1 MIKHE
6 LLAPA
11 GNMDCLKQAVF
22 SGADAVY
29 VGCKKFGARKFA
41 NNFSDDEIVE
51 AIKFCHLY
59 GVKIYATMNTL
70 VKNDEVPSFLEQVEF
85 LHKNG
90 IDAILIQDFGM
101 LCLVLEKYPNLEV
114 HASTQANTSSKE
126 TAELFYKLGVK
137 RVVFSRE
144 MSLEEID
151 SIDVPIE
158 KEVFVH
164 GALCICYSG
173 CCLMSSQIGHRSGNL
188 GECAGSCRLPYSL
201 RYQGNTLISNKYLLS
216 TKELNTANNFKKLL
230 NSSILC
236 FKIEGRMKSPEYVG
250 FITRFYRNLIDNYDQ
265 INIEESNNQL
275 KTIFNRGF
283 TAGHL
288 FDCKN
293 IMNTKSPNHIGLEI
307 GKTLEVTN
315 DKIKIKLTKPINQQD
330 GIRFLNSNKGLI
342 VNYLY
347 DKNNKLVNTASNICY
362 VDNKIGLTENDIVC
376 KTLDYNLNNSLKE
389 LPKKKIQVSITVD
402 AHIGKELSIQVI
414 DDQENKVSLKGN
426 VVEKA
431 KTEPI
436 SIERVQQQVSKLGNT
451 PYVCQKIYLNCDE
464 NIFISIKELNDIRRT
479 AIEKLTTVRQSCQV
493 NFKSSPITFKKLETN
508 QSNPSIVAVVKTE
521 EQLLECLA
529 NNVETIYTEV
539 SDLYNKY
546 KKYSNVHYKS
556 KRCQISQVNNVYNNS
571 IVSDYF
577 DFSKYENLAGDYGLN
592 VYNIYTAYYLFSM
605 GLKSITISVE
615 LSQEEVESFIR
626 LYETTFKEKA
636 NFQMLCYGT
645 VENMIIKGNI
655 LNITKDDYNYSLS
668 DIKNRVFPVF
678 YDGCLTHVMNFE
690 QRKESLSQFL
700 KENIQ
705 IRLDF
710 HLETKNEVY
719 SIIKKYQHKNTI

>member
-11 GNMDCLKQAVF
+11 GNMECLKQAIF

-41 NNFSDDEIVE
+41 SNFTNDEIIE
-51 AIKFCHLY
+51 AIKLCHLY

-70 VKNDEVPSFLEQVEF
+70 VKNDEVDSFLNQVEF

-144 MSLEEID
+144 MSLEEIN

-188 GECAGSCRLPYSL
+188 GECAGSCRLPY
-201 RYQGNTLISNKYLLS
+201 TLKHNGKILANNKYLLS
-216 TKELNTANNFKKLL
+216 TKELNTSTNFKELL
-230 NSSILC
+230 ESNISC

-250 FITRFYRNLIDNYDQ
+250 FITRFYRNLIDNYEQ
-265 INIEESNNQL
+265 TNIKKANSEL

-283 TAGHL
+283 TTGHL
-288 FDCKN
+288 FNCTEEEL
-293 IMNTKSPNHIGLEI
+293 MNTKSPNHIGLQI
-307 GKTLEVTN
+307 GKVIEVTK
-315 DKIKIKLTKPINQQD
+315 DKIKIKLDKPLNQQD

-347 DKNNKLVNTASNICY
+347 NKNKKLVNTATDICY
-362 VDNKIGLTENDIVC
+362 IDNKIGLTENDIVC
-376 KTLDYNLNNSLKE
+376 KTIDYNLNKSLKE
-389 LPKKKIQVSITVD
+389 LPSRKIPVTITVE
-402 AHIGKELSIQVI
+402 AHINKNLSIELI
-414 DDQENKVSLKGN
+414 DDQNNKISLQGN
-426 VVEKA
+426 IVEKA
-431 KTEPI
+431 RTEAI
-436 SIERVQQQVSKLGNT
+436 TQERIKQQASKLGNT
-451 PYVCQKIYLNCDE
+451 PFECKNVHLKCDE
-464 NIFISIKELNDIRRT
+464 EIFISIKELNDIRRS
-479 AIEKLTTVRQSCQV
+479 AVEKLIKKRQNCKVKFESKNV
-493 NFKSSPITFKKLETN
+493 EFKKLQTEKM
-508 QSNPSIVAVVKTE
+508 SPGIVAIVKTE
-521 EQLLECLA
+521 EQLLTCLS
-529 NNVETIYTEV
+529 NNIERIYTEV
-539 SDLYNKY
+539 KPLYEKY
-546 KKYSNVHYKS
+546 KCKQTVFYKS
-556 KRCQISQVNNVYNNS
+556 KRCQLELKDNVYNS
-571 IVSDYF
+571 SLVSDYF
-577 DFSKYENLAGDYGLN
+577 DFSKYEELSGDYGLN
-592 VYNIYTAYYLFSM
+592 VYNIYTAYYLHKL
-605 GLKSITISVE
+605 GIQAVTLSVE
-615 LSQEEVESFIR
+615 LSQLEIEQFIR
-626 LYETTFKEKA
+626 LYESTFKEKST
-636 NFQMLCYGT
+636 FQMLCYGT

-655 LNITKDDYNYSLS
+655 LNINKDDFDYRLT
-668 DIKNRVFPVF
+668 DIKSRVFPIF
-678 YDGCLTHVMNFE
+678 YDGVLTHVMNFE
-690 QRKESLSQFL
+690 QRREKLSPYL

-710 HLETKNEVY
+710 HQETKDEVY
-719 SIIKKYQHKNTI
+719 SIIKKYQ

>member
-11 GNMDCLKQAVF
+11 GNMECLKQAIF

-41 NNFSDDEIVE
+41 SNFTNDEIIE
-51 AIKFCHLY
+51 AIKLCHLY

-70 VKNDEVPSFLEQVEF
+70 VKNDEVDSFLNQVEF

-144 MSLEEID
+144 MSLEEIN

-188 GECAGSCRLPYSL
+188 GECAGSCRLPY
-201 RYQGNTLISNKYLLS
+201 TLKHNGKILANNKYLLS
-216 TKELNTANNFKKLL
+216 TKELNTSTNFKELL
-230 NSSILC
+230 ESNISC

-250 FITRFYRNLIDNYDQ
+250 FITRFYRNLIDNYEQ
-265 INIEESNNQL
+265 TNIKKANSEL

-283 TAGHL
+283 TTGHL
-288 FDCKN
+288 FNCTEEEL
-293 IMNTKSPNHIGLEI
+293 MNTKSPNHIGLQI
-307 GKTLEVTN
+307 GKVIEVTK
-315 DKIKIKLTKPINQQD
+315 DKIKMQLDKPLNQQD

-347 DKNNKLVNTASNICY
+347 NKNKKLVNTATDICY
-362 VDNKIGLTENDIVC
+362 IDNQIGLTENDIVC
-376 KTLDYNLNNSLKE
+376 KTIDYNLNKSLKE
-389 LPKKKIQVSITVD
+389 LPSRKIPVTITVE
-402 AHIGKELSIQVI
+402 AHINKNLSIELI
-414 DDQENKVSLKGN
+414 DDQNNKISLQGN
-426 VVEKA
+426 IVEKA
-431 KTEPI
+431 RTEAI
-436 SIERVQQQVSKLGNT
+436 TQERIKQQASKLGNT
-451 PYVCQKIYLNCDE
+451 PFECKNVHLKCDE
-464 NIFISIKELNDIRRT
+464 EIFISIKELNDIRRS
-479 AIEKLTTVRQSCQV
+479 AVEKLIKKRQNCKVKFESKNV
-493 NFKSSPITFKKLETN
+493 EFKKLQTEKM
-508 QSNPSIVAVVKTE
+508 SPGIVAIVKTE
-521 EQLLECLA
+521 EQLLTCLS
-529 NNVETIYTEV
+529 NNIERIYTEV
-539 SDLYNKY
+539 KPLYEKY
-546 KKYSNVHYKS
+546 KCKQTVFYKS
-556 KRCQISQVNNVYNNS
+556 KRCQLELKDNVYNS
-571 IVSDYF
+571 SLVSDYF
-577 DFSKYENLAGDYGLN
+577 DFSKYEELSGDYGLN
-592 VYNIYTAYYLFSM
+592 VYNIYTAYYLHKL
-605 GLKSITISVE
+605 GIQAVTLSVE
-615 LSQEEVESFIR
+615 LSQLEIEQFIR
-626 LYETTFKEKA
+626 LYESTFKEKST
-636 NFQMLCYGT
+636 FQMLCYGT

-655 LNITKDDYNYSLS
+655 LNINKDDYDYCLT
-668 DIKNRVFPVF
+668 DIKSRVFPVF
-678 YDGCLTHVMNFE
+678 YDGVLTHVMNFE
-690 QRKESLSQFL
+690 QRREKLSSYL

-710 HLETKNEVY
+710 HQETKDEVY
-719 SIIKKYQHKNTI
+719 SIIKKYQ

>member
-11 GNMDCLKQAVF
+11 GNMECLKQAIF

-41 NNFSDDEIVE
+41 SNFTNDEIIE
-51 AIKFCHLY
+51 AIKLCHLY

-70 VKNDEVPSFLEQVEF
+70 VKNDEVDSFLNQVEF

-144 MSLEEID
+144 MSLEEIN

-188 GECAGSCRLPYSL
+188 GECAGSCRLPY
-201 RYQGNTLISNKYLLS
+201 TLKHNGKILANNKYLLS
-216 TKELNTANNFKKLL
+216 TKELNTSTNFKELL
-230 NSSILC
+230 ESNISC

-250 FITRFYRNLIDNYDQ
+250 FITRFYRNLIDNYEQ
-265 INIEESNNQL
+265 TNIKKANSEL

-283 TAGHL
+283 TTGHL
-288 FDCKN
+288 FNCTEEEL
-293 IMNTKSPNHIGLEI
+293 MNTKSPNHIGLQI
-307 GKTLEVTN
+307 GKVIEVTK
-315 DKIKIKLTKPINQQD
+315 DKIKIKLDKPLNQQD

-347 DKNNKLVNTASNICY
+347 NKNKKLVNTATDICY
-362 VDNKIGLTENDIVC
+362 IDNKIGLTENDIVC
-376 KTLDYNLNNSLKE
+376 KTIDYNLNKSLKE
-389 LPKKKIQVSITVD
+389 LPSRKIPVTITVE
-402 AHIGKELSIQVI
+402 AHINKNLSIELI
-414 DDQENKVSLKGN
+414 DDQNNKISLQGN
-426 VVEKA
+426 IVEKA
-431 KTEPI
+431 RTEAI
-436 SIERVQQQVSKLGNT
+436 TQERIKQQASKLGNT
-451 PYVCQKIYLNCDE
+451 PFECKNVHLKCDE
-464 NIFISIKELNDIRRT
+464 EIFISIKELNDIRRS
-479 AIEKLTTVRQSCQV
+479 AVEKLIKKRQNCKVKFESKNV
-493 NFKSSPITFKKLETN
+493 EFKKLQTEKM
-508 QSNPSIVAVVKTE
+508 SPGIVAIVKTE
-521 EQLLECLA
+521 EQLLTCLS
-529 NNVETIYTEV
+529 NNIERIYTEV
-539 SDLYNKY
+539 KPLYEKY
-546 KKYSNVHYKS
+546 KCKQTVFYKS
-556 KRCQISQVNNVYNNS
+556 KRCQLELKDNVYNS
-571 IVSDYF
+571 SLVSDYF
-577 DFSKYENLAGDYGLN
+577 DFSKYEELSGDYGLN
-592 VYNIYTAYYLFSM
+592 VYNIYTAYYLHKL
-605 GLKSITISVE
+605 GIQAVTLSVE
-615 LSQEEVESFIR
+615 LSQLEIEQFIR
-626 LYETTFKEKA
+626 LYESTFKEKST
-636 NFQMLCYGT
+636 FQMLCYGT

-655 LNITKDDYNYSLS
+655 LNINKDDFDYRLT
-668 DIKNRVFPVF
+668 DIKSRVFPIF
-678 YDGCLTHVMNFE
+678 YDGVLTHVMNFE
-690 QRKESLSQFL
+690 QRKEKLSPYL

-710 HLETKNEVY
+710 HQETKDEVY
-719 SIIKKYQHKNTI
+719 SIIKKYQ

>member
-11 GNMDCLKQAVF
+11 GNMECLKQAIF

-41 NNFSDDEIVE
+41 SNFTNDEIIE
-51 AIKFCHLY
+51 AIKLCHLY

-70 VKNDEVPSFLEQVEF
+70 VKNDEVNLFLDQVEF

-144 MSLEEID
+144 MSLEEIN

-188 GECAGSCRLPYSL
+188 GECAGSCRLPY
-201 RYQGNTLISNKYLLS
+201 TLKHNGKILANNKYLLS
-216 TKELNTANNFKKLL
+216 TKELNTSTNFKELL
-230 NSSILC
+230 ESNILC

-250 FITRFYRNLIDNYDQ
+250 FITRFYRNLIDNYEQ
-265 INIEESNNQL
+265 ANIKEANNEL

-283 TAGHL
+283 TTGHL
-288 FDCKN
+288 FNCTEEEL
-293 IMNTKSPNHIGLEI
+293 MNTKSPNHIGLQI
-307 GKTLEVTN
+307 GKVIEVTK
-315 DKIKIKLTKPINQQD
+315 DKIKIKLDKPLNQQD

-347 DKNNKLVNTASNICY
+347 NKNKKLVNTASDICY
-362 VDNKIGLTENDIVC
+362 IDNKIGLTENDIVC
-376 KTLDYNLNNSLKE
+376 KTIDYNLNKSLKE
-389 LPKKKIQVSITVD
+389 LPSRKIPVTITVE
-402 AHIGKELSIQVI
+402 AHIGKNLSIELI
-414 DDQENKVSLKGN
+414 DDQNNKISLQGN
-426 VVEKA
+426 IVEKA
-431 KTEPI
+431 RTEAI
-436 SIERVQQQVSKLGNT
+436 TQERIKQQVSKLGNT
-451 PYVCQKIYLNCDE
+451 PFECQNVHLKCDE
-464 NIFISIKELNDIRRT
+464 EIFISIKELNDIRRN
-479 AIEKLTTVRQSCQV
+479 AVEELIQKRQNSKV
-493 NFKSSPITFKKLETN
+493 KFESKNVEFKNVQTKKMSPG
-508 QSNPSIVAVVKTE
+508 IVAIVKTE
-521 EQLLECLA
+521 EQLLTCLS
-529 NNVETIYTEV
+529 NNIERIYTEV
-539 SDLYNKY
+539 KPLYEKY
-546 KKYSNVHYKS
+546 KCKQNVFYKS
-556 KRCQISQVNNVYNNS
+556 KRCQLELKDNVYNS
-571 IVSDYF
+571 SLVSDYF
-577 DFSKYENLAGDYGLN
+577 DFSKYENLFGDYGLN
-592 VYNIYTAYYLFSM
+592 VYNIYTAYYLYKL
-605 GLKSITISVE
+605 GLQAVTLSVE
-615 LSQEEVESFIR
+615 LSQLEIEQFIR
-626 LYETTFKEKA
+626 LYESTFKEKST
-636 NFQMLCYGT
+636 FQMLCYGP

-655 LNITKDDYNYSLS
+655 LNINKDDYDYCLT
-668 DIKNRVFPVF
+668 DIKSRVFPVF
-678 YDGCLTHVMNFE
+678 YDGVLTHVMNFE
-690 QRKESLSQFL
+690 QRKEKLSAYL

-710 HLETKNEVY
+710 HQETKDEVY
-719 SIIKKYQHKNTI
+719 SIIKKYQ

>member
-11 GNMDCLKQAVF
+11 GNMECLKQAIF

-41 NNFSDDEIVE
+41 SNFTNDEIIE
-51 AIKFCHLY
+51 AIKLCHLY

-70 VKNDEVPSFLEQVEF
+70 VKNDEVDSFLNQAEF

-144 MSLEEID
+144 MSLEEIN

-188 GECAGSCRLPYSL
+188 GECAGSCRLPY
-201 RYQGNTLISNKYLLS
+201 TLKHNGKILANNKYLLS
-216 TKELNTANNFKKLL
+216 TKELNTSTNFKELL
-230 NSSILC
+230 ESNISC

-250 FITRFYRNLIDNYDQ
+250 FITRFYRNLIDNYEQ
-265 INIEESNNQL
+265 TNIKKANSEL

-283 TAGHL
+283 TTGHL
-288 FDCKN
+288 FNCTEEEL
-293 IMNTKSPNHIGLEI
+293 MNTKSPNHIGLQI
-307 GKTLEVTN
+307 GKVIEVTK
-315 DKIKIKLTKPINQQD
+315 DKIKMQLDKPLNQQD

-347 DKNNKLVNTASNICY
+347 NKNKKLVNTATDICY
-362 VDNKIGLTENDIVC
+362 IDNKIGLTENDIVC
-376 KTLDYNLNNSLKE
+376 KTIDYNLNKSLKE
-389 LPKKKIQVSITVD
+389 LPSRKIPVTITVE
-402 AHIGKELSIQVI
+402 AHINKNLSIELI
-414 DDQENKVSLKGN
+414 DDQNNKISLQGN
-426 VVEKA
+426 IVEKA
-431 KTEPI
+431 RTEAI
-436 SIERVQQQVSKLGNT
+436 TQERIKQQASKLGNT
-451 PYVCQKIYLNCDE
+451 PFECKNVHLKCDE
-464 NIFISIKELNDIRRT
+464 EIFISIKELNDIRRS
-479 AIEKLTTVRQSCQV
+479 AVEKLIKKRQNCKVKFESKNV
-493 NFKSSPITFKKLETN
+493 EFKKLQTEKM
-508 QSNPSIVAVVKTE
+508 SPGIVAIVKTE
-521 EQLLECLA
+521 EQLLTCLS
-529 NNVETIYTEV
+529 NNIERIYTEV
-539 SDLYNKY
+539 KPLYEKY
-546 KKYSNVHYKS
+546 KCKQTVFYKS
-556 KRCQISQVNNVYNNS
+556 KRCQLELKDNVYNS
-571 IVSDYF
+571 SLVSDYF
-577 DFSKYENLAGDYGLN
+577 DFSKYEELSGDYGLN
-592 VYNIYTAYYLFSM
+592 VYNIYTAYYLHKL
-605 GLKSITISVE
+605 GIQAVTLSVE
-615 LSQEEVESFIR
+615 LSQLEIEQFIR
-626 LYETTFKEKA
+626 LYESTFKEKST
-636 NFQMLCYGT
+636 FQMLCYGT

-655 LNITKDDYNYSLS
+655 LNINKDDFDYRLT
-668 DIKNRVFPVF
+668 DIKSRVFPVF
-678 YDGCLTHVMNFE
+678 YDGVLTHVMNFE
-690 QRKESLSQFL
+690 QRREKLSSYL

-710 HLETKNEVY
+710 HQETKDEVY
-719 SIIKKYQHKNTI
+719 SIIKKYQ

>member
-11 GNMDCLKQAVF
+11 GNMECLKQAIF

-41 NNFSDDEIVE
+41 SNFTNDEIIE
-51 AIKFCHLY
+51 AIKLCHLY

-70 VKNDEVPSFLEQVEF
+70 VKNDEVDSFLNQVEF

-144 MSLEEID
+144 MSLEEIN

-188 GECAGSCRLPYSL
+188 GECAGSCRLPY
-201 RYQGNTLISNKYLLS
+201 TLKHNGKILANNKYLLS
-216 TKELNTANNFKKLL
+216 TKELNTSTNFKELL
-230 NSSILC
+230 ESNILC

-250 FITRFYRNLIDNYDQ
+250 FITRFYRNLIDNYEQ
-265 INIEESNNQL
+265 TNIKEANSEL

-283 TAGHL
+283 TTGHL
-288 FDCKN
+288 FNCTEEEL
-293 IMNTKSPNHIGLEI
+293 MNTKSPNHIGLQI
-307 GKTLEVTN
+307 GKVIEVTK
-315 DKIKIKLTKPINQQD
+315 DKIKIKLDKPLNQQD
-330 GIRFLNSNKGLI
+330 GIRFLNSDKGLI

-347 DKNNKLVNTASNICY
+347 NKNKKLVNTATDICY
-362 VDNKIGLTENDIVC
+362 IDNKIGLTENDIVC
-376 KTLDYNLNNSLKE
+376 KTIDYNLNKSLKE
-389 LPKKKIQVSITVD
+389 LPSRKIPVTITVE
-402 AHIGKELSIQVI
+402 AHINKNLSIELI
-414 DDQENKVSLKGN
+414 DDQNNKISLQGN
-426 VVEKA
+426 IVEKA
-431 KTEPI
+431 RTEAI
-436 SIERVQQQVSKLGNT
+436 TQERIKQQASKLGNT
-451 PYVCQKIYLNCDE
+451 PFECQNVHLKCDE
-464 NIFISIKELNDIRRT
+464 EIFISIKELNDIRRS
-479 AIEKLTTVRQSCQV
+479 AVEKLIKKRQNCKVKFESKNV
-493 NFKSSPITFKKLETN
+493 EFKKLQTEKM
-508 QSNPSIVAVVKTE
+508 SPGIVAIVKTE
-521 EQLLECLA
+521 EQLLTCLS
-529 NNVETIYTEV
+529 NNIERIYTEV
-539 SDLYNKY
+539 KPLYEKY
-546 KKYSNVHYKS
+546 KCKQTVFYKS
-556 KRCQISQVNNVYNNS
+556 KRCQLELKDNVYNS
-571 IVSDYF
+571 SLVSDYF
-577 DFSKYENLAGDYGLN
+577 DFSKYEELSGDYGLN
-592 VYNIYTAYYLFSM
+592 VYNIYTAYYLHKL
-605 GLKSITISVE
+605 GIQAVTLSVE
-615 LSQEEVESFIR
+615 LSQLEIEQFIR
-626 LYETTFKEKA
+626 LYESTFKEKST
-636 NFQMLCYGT
+636 FQMLCYGT

-655 LNITKDDYNYSLS
+655 LNINKDDFDYRLT
-668 DIKNRVFPVF
+668 DIKSRVFPIF
-678 YDGCLTHVMNFE
+678 YDGVLTHVMNFE
-690 QRKESLSQFL
+690 QRREKLSSYL

-710 HLETKNEVY
+710 HQETKDEVY
-719 SIIKKYQHKNTI
+719 SIIKKYQ

>member
-11 GNMDCLKQAVF
+11 GNMECLKQAIF

-41 NNFSDDEIVE
+41 SNFTNDEIIE
-51 AIKFCHLY
+51 AIKLCHLY

-70 VKNDEVPSFLEQVEF
+70 VKNDEVDSFLNQVEF

-144 MSLEEID
+144 MSLEEIN

-188 GECAGSCRLPYSL
+188 GECAGSCRLPY
-201 RYQGNTLISNKYLLS
+201 TLKHNGKILANNKYLLS
-216 TKELNTANNFKKLL
+216 TKELNTSTNFKELL
-230 NSSILC
+230 ESNISC

-250 FITRFYRNLIDNYDQ
+250 FITRFYRNLIDNYEQ
-265 INIEESNNQL
+265 TNIKKANSEL

-283 TAGHL
+283 TTGHL
-288 FDCKN
+288 FNCTEEEL
-293 IMNTKSPNHIGLEI
+293 MNTKSPNHIGLQI
-307 GKTLEVTN
+307 GKVIEVTK
-315 DKIKIKLTKPINQQD
+315 DKIKMQLDKPLNQQD

-347 DKNNKLVNTASNICY
+347 NKNKKLVNTATDICY
-362 VDNKIGLTENDIVC
+362 IDNKIGLTENDIVC
-376 KTLDYNLNNSLKE
+376 KTIDYNLNKSLKE
-389 LPKKKIQVSITVD
+389 LPSRKIPVTITVE
-402 AHIGKELSIQVI
+402 AHINKNLSIELI
-414 DDQENKVSLKGN
+414 DDQNNKISLQGN
-426 VVEKA
+426 IVEKA
-431 KTEPI
+431 RTEAI
-436 SIERVQQQVSKLGNT
+436 TQERIKQQASKLGNT
-451 PYVCQKIYLNCDE
+451 PFECQNVHLKCDE
-464 NIFISIKELNDIRRT
+464 EIFISIKELNDIRRS
-479 AIEKLTTVRQSCQV
+479 AVEKLIKKRQNCKVKFESKNV
-493 NFKSSPITFKKLETN
+493 EFKKLQTEKM
-508 QSNPSIVAVVKTE
+508 SPGIVAIVKTE
-521 EQLLECLA
+521 EQLLTCLS
-529 NNVETIYTEV
+529 NNIERIYTEV
-539 SDLYNKY
+539 KPLYEKY
-546 KKYSNVHYKS
+546 KCKQTVFYKS
-556 KRCQISQVNNVYNNS
+556 KRCQLELKDNVYNS
-571 IVSDYF
+571 SLVSDYF
-577 DFSKYENLAGDYGLN
+577 DFSKYEELSGDYGLN
-592 VYNIYTAYYLFSM
+592 VYNIYTAYYLHKL
-605 GLKSITISVE
+605 GIQAVTLSVE
-615 LSQEEVESFIR
+615 LSQLEIEQFIR
-626 LYETTFKEKA
+626 LYESTFKEKST
-636 NFQMLCYGT
+636 FQMLCYGT

-655 LNITKDDYNYSLS
+655 LNINKDDYDYCLT
-668 DIKNRVFPVF
+668 DIKSRVFPVF
-678 YDGCLTHVMNFE
+678 YDGVLTHVMNFE
-690 QRKESLSQFL
+690 QRREKLSSYL

-710 HLETKNEVY
+710 HQETKDEVY
-719 SIIKKYQHKNTI
+719 SIIKKYQ

>member
-11 GNMDCLKQAVF
+11 GNMECLKQAVF

-41 NNFSDDEIVE
+41 SNFTNDEIIE
-51 AIKFCHLY
+51 AIRLCHLY

-70 VKNDEVPSFLEQVEF
+70 VKNDEVDSFLNQVEF

-144 MSLEEID
+144 MSLEEIT

-188 GECAGSCRLPYSL
+188 GECAGSCRLPY
-201 RYQGNTLISNKYLLS
+201 TLKHNGKILANNKYLLS
-216 TKELNTANNFKKLL
+216 TKELNTSINFKKLL
-230 NSSILC
+230 ESNILC

-250 FITRFYRNLIDNYDQ
+250 FITRFYRNLIDNYEQ
-265 INIEESNNQL
+265 TNIKKANSQL

-283 TAGHL
+283 TTGHL
-288 FDCKN
+288 FNCAEEEL
-293 IMNTKSPNHIGLEI
+293 MNTKSPNHIGLQI
-307 GKTLEVTN
+307 GKAIEVTK
-315 DKIKIKLTKPINQQD
+315 DKIKIKLDKPLNQQD

-347 DKNNKLVNTASNICY
+347 NKNKKLVNTASDVCY
-362 VDNKIGLTENDIVC
+362 IDNKIGLTENDIVC
-376 KTLDYNLNNSLKE
+376 KTIDYNLNKTLKE
-389 LPKKKIQVSITVD
+389 LPSRKIPVTITVE
-402 AHIGKELSIQVI
+402 AHINKNLSIELI
-414 DDQENKVSLKGN
+414 DDQNNKISLQGN
-426 VVEKA
+426 IVEKA
-431 KTEPI
+431 RTEAI
-436 SIERVQQQVSKLGNT
+436 TQERIKQQASKLGNT
-451 PYVCQKIYLNCDE
+451 PFECRKVYLKCDGE
-464 NIFISIKELNDIRRT
+464 IFISIKELNDIRRS
-479 AIEKLTTVRQSCQV
+479 AVEELIQKRQNCKAKFVSKNV
-493 NFKSSPITFKKLETN
+493 EFKKLQTKKM
-508 QSNPSIVAVVKTE
+508 SPGTIAIVKTE
-521 EQLLECLA
+521 EQLLTCLS
-529 NNVETIYTEV
+529 NNIERIYTEEK
-539 SDLYNKY
+539 SLYEKY
-546 KKYSNVHYKS
+546 KCKQNIFYKS
-556 KRCQISQVNNVYNNS
+556 KRCQLELKDNVYNS
-571 IVSDYF
+571 SLVSDYF
-577 DFSKYENLAGDYGLN
+577 DFSKYEDLFGDYGLN
-592 VYNIYTAYYLFSM
+592 VYNIYTAYYLYKL
-605 GLKSITISVE
+605 GLQAVTISVE
-615 LSQEEVESFIR
+615 LSQLEIEQFIR
-626 LYETTFKEKA
+626 LYESTFKEKST
-636 NFQMLCYGT
+636 FQMLCYGT

-655 LNITKDDYNYSLS
+655 LNINKGDYDYCLT
-668 DIKNRVFPVF
+668 DIKSRVFPVF
-678 YDGCLTHVMNFE
+678 YDGTLTHVMNFE
-690 QRKESLSQFL
+690 QRKEKISSYL

-710 HLETKNEVY
+710 HQETEDEVY
-719 SIIKKYQHKNTI
+719 SIIKKYQ

>member
-11 GNMDCLKQAVF
+11 GNMECLKQAIF

-41 NNFSDDEIVE
+41 SNFTNDEIIE
-51 AIKFCHLY
+51 AIKLCHLY

-70 VKNDEVPSFLEQVEF
+70 VKNDEVDSFLNQVEF

-144 MSLEEID
+144 MSLEEIN

-188 GECAGSCRLPYSL
+188 GECAGSCRLPY
-201 RYQGNTLISNKYLLS
+201 TLKHNGKILANNKYLLS
-216 TKELNTANNFKKLL
+216 TKELNTSTNFKELL
-230 NSSILC
+230 ESNISC

-250 FITRFYRNLIDNYDQ
+250 FITRFYRNLIDNYEQ
-265 INIEESNNQL
+265 TNIKKANSEL

-283 TAGHL
+283 TTGHL
-288 FDCKN
+288 FNCTEEEL
-293 IMNTKSPNHIGLEI
+293 MNTKSPNHIGLQI
-307 GKTLEVTN
+307 GKVIEVTK
-315 DKIKIKLTKPINQQD
+315 DKIKIKLDKPLNQQD

-347 DKNNKLVNTASNICY
+347 NKNKKLVNTATDICY
-362 VDNKIGLTENDIVC
+362 IDNKIGLTENDIVC
-376 KTLDYNLNNSLKE
+376 KTIDYNLNKSLKE
-389 LPKKKIQVSITVD
+389 LPSRKIPVTITVE
-402 AHIGKELSIQVI
+402 AHINKNLSIELI
-414 DDQENKVSLKGN
+414 DDQNNKISLQGN
-426 VVEKA
+426 IVEKA
-431 KTEPI
+431 RTEAI
-436 SIERVQQQVSKLGNT
+436 TQERIKQQASKLGNT
-451 PYVCQKIYLNCDE
+451 PFECKNVHLKCDE
-464 NIFISIKELNDIRRT
+464 EIFISIKELNDIRRS
-479 AIEKLTTVRQSCQV
+479 AVEKLIKKRQNCKVKFESKNV
-493 NFKSSPITFKKLETN
+493 EFKKLQTEKM
-508 QSNPSIVAVVKTE
+508 SPGIVAIVKTE
-521 EQLLECLA
+521 EQLLTCLS
-529 NNVETIYTEV
+529 NNIERIYTEV
-539 SDLYNKY
+539 KPLYEKY
-546 KKYSNVHYKS
+546 KCKQTVFYKS
-556 KRCQISQVNNVYNNS
+556 KRCQLELKDNVYNS
-571 IVSDYF
+571 SLVSDYF
-577 DFSKYENLAGDYGLN
+577 DFSKYEELSGDYGLN
-592 VYNIYTAYYLFSM
+592 VYNIYTAYYLHKL
-605 GLKSITISVE
+605 GIQAVTLSVE
-615 LSQEEVESFIR
+615 LSQLEIEQFIR
-626 LYETTFKEKA
+626 LYESTFKEKST
-636 NFQMLCYGT
+636 FQMLCYGT

-655 LNITKDDYNYSLS
+655 LNINKDDLDYRLT
-668 DIKNRVFPVF
+668 DIKSRVFPIF
-678 YDGCLTHVMNFE
+678 YDGVLTHVMNFE
-690 QRKESLSQFL
+690 QRREKLSSYL

-710 HLETKNEVY
+710 HQETKDEVY
-719 SIIKKYQHKNTI
+719 SIIKKYQ

>member
-11 GNMDCLKQAVF
+11 GNMECLKQAIF

-41 NNFSDDEIVE
+41 SNFTNDEIIE
-51 AIKFCHLY
+51 AIRLCHLY

-70 VKNDEVPSFLEQVEF
+70 VKNDEVDSFLNQVEF

-144 MSLEEID
+144 MSLEEIT

-188 GECAGSCRLPYSL
+188 GECAGSCRLPY
-201 RYQGNTLISNKYLLS
+201 TLKHKGKILANNKYLLS
-216 TKELNTANNFKKLL
+216 TKELNTSTNFKELL
-230 NSSILC
+230 ESNILC

-250 FITRFYRNLIDNYDQ
+250 FITRFYRNLIDNYEQ
-265 INIEESNNQL
+265 TNIKKANSQL

-283 TAGHL
+283 TTGHL
-288 FDCKN
+288 FNCTEEEL
-293 IMNTKSPNHIGLEI
+293 MNTKSPNHIGLQI
-307 GKTLEVTN
+307 GKAIEVTK
-315 DKIKIKLTKPINQQD
+315 DKIKIKLDKPLNQQD

-347 DKNNKLVNTASNICY
+347 NKNKKLVNTASDVCY
-362 VDNKIGLTENDIVC
+362 IDNKIGITENDIVC
-376 KTLDYNLNNSLKE
+376 KTIDYNLNKTLKE
-389 LPKKKIQVSITVD
+389 LPSRKIPVTITVE
-402 AHIGKELSIQVI
+402 AHIGKNLSMELI
-414 DDQENKVSLKGN
+414 DDQNNKISLQGN
-426 VVEKA
+426 IVEKA
-431 KTEPI
+431 RTEAI
-436 SIERVQQQVSKLGNT
+436 TQERIEQQVSKLGNT
-451 PYVCQKIYLNCDE
+451 PFECRKVYLKCDKE
-464 NIFISIKELNDIRRT
+464 IFISIKELNDIRRS
-479 AIEKLTTVRQSCQV
+479 AVEKLIQKRQNCKVKFESKNV
-493 NFKSSPITFKKLETN
+493 EFKKLQTKKM
-508 QSNPSIVAVVKTE
+508 SPGTIAIVKTE
-521 EQLLECLA
+521 EQLLTCLS
-529 NNVETIYTEV
+529 NSIERIYTEEKP
-539 SDLYNKY
+539 LYEKY
-546 KKYSNVHYKS
+546 KCKQNIFYKS
-556 KRCQISQVNNVYNNS
+556 KRCQLELKDNVYNS
-571 IVSDYF
+571 SLVSDYF
-577 DFSKYENLAGDYGLN
+577 DFSKYEDLFGDYGLN
-592 VYNIYTAYYLFSM
+592 VYNIYTAYYLYKL
-605 GLKSITISVE
+605 GLQAVTISVE
-615 LSQEEVESFIR
+615 LSQLEIEQFIR
-626 LYETTFKEKA
+626 LYESTFKEKST
-636 NFQMLCYGT
+636 FQMLCYGT

-655 LNITKDDYNYSLS
+655 LNINKGDYDYCLT
-668 DIKNRVFPVF
+668 DIKSRVFPVF
-678 YDGCLTHVMNFE
+678 YDGVLTHVMNFE
-690 QRKESLSQFL
+690 QRKEKICSYL

-705 IRLDF
+705 LRLDF
-710 HLETKNEVY
+710 HQETEDEVY
-719 SIIKKYQHKNTI
+719 SIIKKYQ

>member
-11 GNMDCLKQAVF
+11 GNMECLKQAIF

-41 NNFSDDEIVE
+41 SNFTNDEIIE
-51 AIKFCHLY
+51 AIKLCHLY

-70 VKNDEVPSFLEQVEF
+70 VKNDEVDSFLDQVEF

-144 MSLEEID
+144 MSLEEIN

-188 GECAGSCRLPYSL
+188 GECAGSCRLPY
-201 RYQGNTLISNKYLLS
+201 TLKHNGKILANNKYLLS
-216 TKELNTANNFKKLL
+216 TKELNTSTNFKELL
-230 NSSILC
+230 ESNILC

-250 FITRFYRNLIDNYDQ
+250 FITRFYRNLIDNYEQ
-265 INIEESNNQL
+265 TNIKEANSQL

-283 TAGHL
+283 TTGHL
-288 FDCKN
+288 FNCTEEEL
-293 IMNTKSPNHIGLEI
+293 MNTKSPNHIGLQI
-307 GKTLEVTN
+307 GKVIEVTKN
-315 DKIKIKLTKPINQQD
+315 KIKIKLDKPLNQQD

-347 DKNNKLVNTASNICY
+347 NKNKKLVNTASDICY
-362 VDNKIGLTENDIVC
+362 IDNKIGLTENDIVC
-376 KTLDYNLNNSLKE
+376 KTIDYNLNKSLKE
-389 LPKKKIQVSITVD
+389 LPSRKVPVTITVESY
-402 AHIGKELSIQVI
+402 IGKNLSIELI
-414 DDQENKVSLKGN
+414 DDENNKISLQGN
-426 VVEKA
+426 IVEKA
-431 KTEPI
+431 KTEAI
-436 SIERVQQQVSKLGNT
+436 TKERIKQQVSKLGNT
-451 PYVCQKIYLNCDE
+451 PFECQSVHLKCDE
-464 NIFISIKELNDIRRT
+464 GIFISIKELNDIRRN
-479 AIEKLTTVRQSCQV
+479 AVEELIQKRQNCKAKFVSKNV
-493 NFKSSPITFKKLETN
+493 EFKKLQTKKM
-508 QSNPSIVAVVKTE
+508 SPGTIAIVKTE
-521 EQLLECLA
+521 EQLLTCLS
-529 NNVETIYTEV
+529 NNIERIYTEV
-539 SDLYNKY
+539 KPLYEKY
-546 KKYSNVHYKS
+546 KCKHNVFYKS
-556 KRCQISQVNNVYNNS
+556 KRCQLELKDNVYNS
-571 IVSDYF
+571 SLVSDYF
-577 DFSKYENLAGDYGLN
+577 DFSKYEDLSGDYGLN
-592 VYNIYTAYYLFSM
+592 VYNIYTAYYLYKL
-605 GLKSITISVE
+605 GLKGVTLSAE
-615 LSQEEVESFIR
+615 LSQLEIEQFIR
-626 LYETTFKEKA
+626 LYESTFKEKST
-636 NFQMLCYGT
+636 FQMLCYGR

-655 LNITKDDYNYSLS
+655 LNINKDDYDYCLT
-668 DIKNRVFPVF
+668 DIKSRIFPIF
-678 YDGCLTHVMNFE
+678 YDGVLTHVMNFE
-690 QRKESLSQFL
+690 QRQEKLSAYL

-710 HLETKNEVY
+710 HKETKDEVY
-719 SIIKKYQHKNTI
+719 SIIKKYQ

>member
-11 GNMDCLKQAVF
+11 GNMECLKQAIF

-41 NNFSDDEIVE
+41 SNFTNDEIIE
-51 AIKFCHLY
+51 AIKLCHLY

-70 VKNDEVPSFLEQVEF
+70 VKNDEVDSFLNQVEF

-144 MSLEEID
+144 MSLEEIN

-188 GECAGSCRLPYSL
+188 GECAGSCRLPY
-201 RYQGNTLISNKYLLS
+201 TLKHNGKILANNKYLLS
-216 TKELNTANNFKKLL
+216 TKELNTSTNFKELL
-230 NSSILC
+230 ESNISC

-250 FITRFYRNLIDNYDQ
+250 FITRFYRNLIDNYEQ
-265 INIEESNNQL
+265 TNIKKANSEL

-283 TAGHL
+283 TTGHL
-288 FDCKN
+288 FNCTEEEL
-293 IMNTKSPNHIGLEI
+293 MNTKSPNHIGLQI
-307 GKTLEVTN
+307 GKVIEVTK
-315 DKIKIKLTKPINQQD
+315 DKIKIKLDKPLNQQD

-347 DKNNKLVNTASNICY
+347 NKNKKLVNTATDICY
-362 VDNKIGLTENDIVC
+362 IDNKIGLTENDIVC
-376 KTLDYNLNNSLKE
+376 KTIDYNLNKSLKE
-389 LPKKKIQVSITVD
+389 LPSRKIPVTITVE
-402 AHIGKELSIQVI
+402 AHINKNLSIELI
-414 DDQENKVSLKGN
+414 DDQNNKISLQGN
-426 VVEKA
+426 IVEKA
-431 KTEPI
+431 RTEAI
-436 SIERVQQQVSKLGNT
+436 TQERIKQQASKLGNT
-451 PYVCQKIYLNCDE
+451 PFECKNVHLKCDE
-464 NIFISIKELNDIRRT
+464 EIFISIKELNDIRRS
-479 AIEKLTTVRQSCQV
+479 AVEKLIKKRQNCKVKFESKNV
-493 NFKSSPITFKKLETN
+493 EFKKLQTEKM
-508 QSNPSIVAVVKTE
+508 SPGIVAIVKTE
-521 EQLLECLA
+521 EQLLTCLS
-529 NNVETIYTEV
+529 NNIERIYTEV
-539 SDLYNKY
+539 KPLYEKY
-546 KKYSNVHYKS
+546 KCKQTVFYKS
-556 KRCQISQVNNVYNNS
+556 KRCQLELKDNVYNS
-571 IVSDYF
+571 SLVSDYF
-577 DFSKYENLAGDYGLN
+577 DFSKYEELSGDYGLN
-592 VYNIYTAYYLFSM
+592 VYNIYTAYYLHKL
-605 GLKSITISVE
+605 GIQAVTLSVE
-615 LSQEEVESFIR
+615 LSQLEIEQFIR
-626 LYETTFKEKA
+626 LYESTFKEKST
-636 NFQMLCYGT
+636 FQMLCYGT

-655 LNITKDDYNYSLS
+655 LNINKDDYDYCLT
-668 DIKNRVFPVF
+668 DIKSRVFPVF
-678 YDGCLTHVMNFE
+678 YDGVLTHVMNFE
-690 QRKESLSQFL
+690 QRREKLSSYL

-710 HLETKNEVY
+710 HQETKDEVY
-719 SIIKKYQHKNTI
+719 SIIKKYQ

>member
-11 GNMDCLKQAVF
+11 GNMECLKQAIF

-41 NNFSDDEIVE
+41 SNFTNDEIIE
-51 AIKFCHLY
+51 AIKLCHLY

-70 VKNDEVPSFLEQVEF
+70 VKNDEVDSFLNQVEF

-144 MSLEEID
+144 MSLEEIN

-188 GECAGSCRLPYSL
+188 GECAGSCRLPY
-201 RYQGNTLISNKYLLS
+201 TLKHNGKILVNNKYLLS
-216 TKELNTANNFKKLL
+216 TKELNTSTNFKELL
-230 NSSILC
+230 ESNILC

-250 FITRFYRNLIDNYDQ
+250 FITRFYRNLIDNYEQ
-265 INIEESNNQL
+265 TNIKKANSEL

-283 TAGHL
+283 TTGHL
-288 FDCKN
+288 FNCTEEEL
-293 IMNTKSPNHIGLEI
+293 MNTKSPNHIGLQI
-307 GKTLEVTN
+307 GKVIEVTK
-315 DKIKIKLTKPINQQD
+315 DKIKIKLDKPLNQQD

-347 DKNNKLVNTASNICY
+347 NKNKKLVNTATDICY
-362 VDNKIGLTENDIVC
+362 IDNKIGLTENDIVC
-376 KTLDYNLNNSLKE
+376 KTIDYNLNKSLKE
-389 LPKKKIQVSITVD
+389 LPSRKIPVTITVE
-402 AHIGKELSIQVI
+402 AHINKNLSIELI
-414 DDQENKVSLKGN
+414 DDQNNKISLQGN
-426 VVEKA
+426 IVEKA
-431 KTEPI
+431 RTEAI
-436 SIERVQQQVSKLGNT
+436 TQERIKQQASKLGNT
-451 PYVCQKIYLNCDE
+451 PFECQNVHLKCDE
-464 NIFISIKELNDIRRT
+464 EIFISIKELNDIRRS
-479 AIEKLTTVRQSCQV
+479 AVEKLIKKRQNCKVKFESKNV
-493 NFKSSPITFKKLETN
+493 EFKKLQTEKM
-508 QSNPSIVAVVKTE
+508 SPGIVAIVKTE
-521 EQLLECLA
+521 EQLLTCLS
-529 NNVETIYTEV
+529 NNIERIYTEV
-539 SDLYNKY
+539 KPLYEKY
-546 KKYSNVHYKS
+546 KCKQTVFYKS
-556 KRCQISQVNNVYNNS
+556 KRCQLELKDNVYNS
-571 IVSDYF
+571 SLVSDYF
-577 DFSKYENLAGDYGLN
+577 DFSKYEELSGDYGLN
-592 VYNIYTAYYLFSM
+592 VYNIYTAYYLHKL
-605 GLKSITISVE
+605 GIQAVTLSVE
-615 LSQEEVESFIR
+615 LSQLEIEQFIR
-626 LYETTFKEKA
+626 LYESTFKEKST
-636 NFQMLCYGT
+636 FQMLCYGT

-655 LNITKDDYNYSLS
+655 LNINKDDFDYRLT
-668 DIKNRVFPVF
+668 DIKSRVFPIF
-678 YDGCLTHVMNFE
+678 YDGVLTHVMNFE
-690 QRKESLSQFL
+690 QRREKLSSYL

-710 HLETKNEVY
+710 HQETKDEVY
-719 SIIKKYQHKNTI
+719 SIIKKYQ

>member
-11 GNMDCLKQAVF
+11 GNMECLKQTIF

-41 NNFSDDEIVE
+41 SNFTNDEIIE
-51 AIKFCHLY
+51 AIKLCHLY

-70 VKNDEVPSFLEQVEF
+70 VKNDEVDSFLNQVEF

-144 MSLEEID
+144 MSLEEIN

-158 KEVFVH
+158 KEIFVH

-188 GECAGSCRLPYSL
+188 GECAGSCRLPY
-201 RYQGNTLISNKYLLS
+201 TLKHNGKILANNKYLLS
-216 TKELNTANNFKKLL
+216 TKELNTSTNFKELL
-230 NSSILC
+230 ESNISC

-250 FITRFYRNLIDNYDQ
+250 FITRFYRNLIDNYEQ
-265 INIEESNNQL
+265 TNIKKANSEL

-283 TAGHL
+283 TTGHL
-288 FDCKN
+288 FNCTEEEL
-293 IMNTKSPNHIGLEI
+293 MNTKSPNHIGLQI
-307 GKTLEVTN
+307 GKVIEVTK
-315 DKIKIKLTKPINQQD
+315 DKIKMQLDKPLNQQD

-347 DKNNKLVNTASNICY
+347 NKNKKLVNTATDICY
-362 VDNKIGLTENDIVC
+362 IDNKIGLTENDIVC
-376 KTLDYNLNNSLKE
+376 KTIDYNLNKSLKE
-389 LPKKKIQVSITVD
+389 LPSRKIPVTITVE
-402 AHIGKELSIQVI
+402 AHINKNLSIELI
-414 DDQENKVSLKGN
+414 DDQNNKISLQGN
-426 VVEKA
+426 IVEKA
-431 KTEPI
+431 RTEAI
-436 SIERVQQQVSKLGNT
+436 TQERIKQQASKLGNT
-451 PYVCQKIYLNCDE
+451 PFECKNVHLKCDE
-464 NIFISIKELNDIRRT
+464 EIFISIKELNDIRRS
-479 AIEKLTTVRQSCQV
+479 AVEKLIKKRQNCKVKFESKNV
-493 NFKSSPITFKKLETN
+493 EFKKLQTEKM
-508 QSNPSIVAVVKTE
+508 SPGIVAIVKTE
-521 EQLLECLA
+521 EQLLTCLS
-529 NNVETIYTEV
+529 NNIERIYTEV
-539 SDLYNKY
+539 KPLYEKY
-546 KKYSNVHYKS
+546 KCKQTVFYKS
-556 KRCQISQVNNVYNNS
+556 KRCQLELKDNVYNS
-571 IVSDYF
+571 SLVSDYF
-577 DFSKYENLAGDYGLN
+577 DFSKYEELSGDYGLN
-592 VYNIYTAYYLFSM
+592 VYNIYTAYYLHKL
-605 GLKSITISVE
+605 GIQAVTLSVE
-615 LSQEEVESFIR
+615 LSQLEIEQFIR
-626 LYETTFKEKA
+626 LYESTFKEKST
-636 NFQMLCYGT
+636 FQMLCYGT

-655 LNITKDDYNYSLS
+655 LNINKDDYDYCLT
-668 DIKNRVFPVF
+668 DIKSRVFPVF
-678 YDGCLTHVMNFE
+678 YDGVLTHVMNFE
-690 QRKESLSQFL
+690 QRREKLSSYL

-710 HLETKNEVY
+710 HQETKDEVY
-719 SIIKKYQHKNTI
+719 SIIKKYQ

>member
-11 GNMDCLKQAVF
+11 GNMECLKQAIF

-41 NNFSDDEIVE
+41 GNFTNDEIIE
-51 AIKFCHLY
+51 AIKLCHLY

-70 VKNDEVPSFLEQVEF
+70 VKNDEVDSFLNQVEF

-144 MSLEEID
+144 MSLEEIN

-188 GECAGSCRLPYSL
+188 GECAGSCRLPY
-201 RYQGNTLISNKYLLS
+201 TLKHNGKILANNKYLLS
-216 TKELNTANNFKKLL
+216 TKELNTSTNFKELL
-230 NSSILC
+230 ESNISC

-250 FITRFYRNLIDNYDQ
+250 FITRFYRNLIDNYEQ
-265 INIEESNNQL
+265 TNIKKANSEL

-283 TAGHL
+283 TTGHL
-288 FDCKN
+288 FNCTEEEL
-293 IMNTKSPNHIGLEI
+293 MNTKSPNHIGLQI
-307 GKTLEVTN
+307 GKVIEVTK
-315 DKIKIKLTKPINQQD
+315 DKIKIKLDKPLNQQD

-347 DKNNKLVNTASNICY
+347 NKNKKLVNTATDICY
-362 VDNKIGLTENDIVC
+362 IDNKIGLTENDIVC
-376 KTLDYNLNNSLKE
+376 KTIDYNLNKSLKE
-389 LPKKKIQVSITVD
+389 LPSRKIPVTITVE
-402 AHIGKELSIQVI
+402 AHINKNLSIELI
-414 DDQENKVSLKGN
+414 DDQNNKISLQGN
-426 VVEKA
+426 IVEKA
-431 KTEPI
+431 RTEAI
-436 SIERVQQQVSKLGNT
+436 TQERIKQQASKLGNT
-451 PYVCQKIYLNCDE
+451 PFECQNVHLKCDE
-464 NIFISIKELNDIRRT
+464 EIFISIKELNDIRRS
-479 AIEKLTTVRQSCQV
+479 AVEKLIKKRQNCKVKFESKNV
-493 NFKSSPITFKKLETN
+493 EFKKLQTEKM
-508 QSNPSIVAVVKTE
+508 SPGIVAIVKTE
-521 EQLLECLA
+521 EQLLTCLS
-529 NNVETIYTEV
+529 NNIERIYTEV
-539 SDLYNKY
+539 KPLYEKY
-546 KKYSNVHYKS
+546 KCKQTVFYKS
-556 KRCQISQVNNVYNNS
+556 KRCQLELKDNVYNS
-571 IVSDYF
+571 SLVSDYF
-577 DFSKYENLAGDYGLN
+577 DFSKYEELSGDYGLN
-592 VYNIYTAYYLFSM
+592 VYNIYTAYYLHKL
-605 GLKSITISVE
+605 GIQAVTLSVE
-615 LSQEEVESFIR
+615 LSQLEIEQFIR
-626 LYETTFKEKA
+626 LYESTFKEKST
-636 NFQMLCYGT
+636 FQMLCYGT

-655 LNITKDDYNYSLS
+655 LNINKDDFDYRLT
-668 DIKNRVFPVF
+668 DIKSRVFPIF
-678 YDGCLTHVMNFE
+678 YDGVLTHVMNFE
-690 QRKESLSQFL
+690 QRREKLSSYL

-710 HLETKNEVY
+710 HQETKDEVY
-719 SIIKKYQHKNTI
+719 SIIKKYQ

>member
-11 GNMDCLKQAVF
+11 GNMECLKQAIF

-41 NNFSDDEIVE
+41 SNFTNDEIIE
-51 AIKFCHLY
+51 AIKLCHLY

-70 VKNDEVPSFLEQVEF
+70 VKNDEVDSFLNQAEF

-144 MSLEEID
+144 MSLEEIN

-188 GECAGSCRLPYSL
+188 GECAGSCRLPY
-201 RYQGNTLISNKYLLS
+201 TLKHNGKILANNKYLLS
-216 TKELNTANNFKKLL
+216 TKELNTSTNFKELL
-230 NSSILC
+230 ESNISC

-250 FITRFYRNLIDNYDQ
+250 FITRFYRNLIDNYEQ
-265 INIEESNNQL
+265 TNIKKANSEL

-283 TAGHL
+283 TTGHL
-288 FDCKN
+288 FNCTEEEL
-293 IMNTKSPNHIGLEI
+293 MNTKSPNHIGLQI
-307 GKTLEVTN
+307 GKVIEVTK
-315 DKIKIKLTKPINQQD
+315 DKIKIKLDKPLNQQD

-347 DKNNKLVNTASNICY
+347 NKNKKLVNTATDICY
-362 VDNKIGLTENDIVC
+362 IDNKIGLTENDIVC
-376 KTLDYNLNNSLKE
+376 KTIDYNLNKSLKE
-389 LPKKKIQVSITVD
+389 LPSRKIPVTITVE
-402 AHIGKELSIQVI
+402 AHINKNLSIELI
-414 DDQENKVSLKGN
+414 DDQNNKISLQGN
-426 VVEKA
+426 IVEKA
-431 KTEPI
+431 RTEAI
-436 SIERVQQQVSKLGNT
+436 TQERIKQQASKLGNT
-451 PYVCQKIYLNCDE
+451 PFECQNVHLKCDE
-464 NIFISIKELNDIRRT
+464 EIFISIKELNDIRRS
-479 AIEKLTTVRQSCQV
+479 AVEKLIKKRQNCKVKFESKNV
-493 NFKSSPITFKKLETN
+493 EFKKLQTEKM
-508 QSNPSIVAVVKTE
+508 SPGIVAIVKTE
-521 EQLLECLA
+521 EQLLTCLS
-529 NNVETIYTEV
+529 NNIERIYTEV
-539 SDLYNKY
+539 KPLYEKY
-546 KKYSNVHYKS
+546 KCKQTVFYKS
-556 KRCQISQVNNVYNNS
+556 KRCQLELKDNVYNS
-571 IVSDYF
+571 SLVSDYF
-577 DFSKYENLAGDYGLN
+577 DFSKYEELSGDYGLN
-592 VYNIYTAYYLFSM
+592 VYNIYTAYYLHKL
-605 GLKSITISVE
+605 GIQAVTLSVE
-615 LSQEEVESFIR
+615 LSQLEIEQFIR
-626 LYETTFKEKA
+626 LYESTFKEKST
-636 NFQMLCYGT
+636 FQMLCYGT

-655 LNITKDDYNYSLS
+655 LNINKDDYDYCLT
-668 DIKNRVFPVF
+668 DIKSRVFPVF
-678 YDGCLTHVMNFE
+678 YDGVLTHVMNFE
-690 QRKESLSQFL
+690 QRREKLSSYL

-710 HLETKNEVY
+710 HQETKDEVY
-719 SIIKKYQHKNTI
+719 SIIKKYQ

>member
-11 GNMDCLKQAVF
+11 GNMECLKQAIF

-41 NNFSDDEIVE
+41 SNFTNDEIIE
-51 AIKFCHLY
+51 AIKLCHLY

-70 VKNDEVPSFLEQVEF
+70 VKNDEVDSFLNQVEF

-144 MSLEEID
+144 MSLEEIN

-188 GECAGSCRLPYSL
+188 GECAGSCRLPY
-201 RYQGNTLISNKYLLS
+201 TLKHNGKILANNKYLLS
-216 TKELNTANNFKKLL
+216 TKELNTSTNFKELL
-230 NSSILC
+230 ESNILC

-250 FITRFYRNLIDNYDQ
+250 FITRFYRNLIDNYEQ
-265 INIEESNNQL
+265 TNIKEANSEL

-283 TAGHL
+283 TTGHL
-288 FDCKN
+288 FNCTEEEL
-293 IMNTKSPNHIGLEI
+293 MNTKSPNHIGLQI
-307 GKTLEVTN
+307 GKVIEVTK
-315 DKIKIKLTKPINQQD
+315 DKIKIKLDKPLNQQD

-347 DKNNKLVNTASNICY
+347 NKNKKLVNTATDICY
-362 VDNKIGLTENDIVC
+362 IDNKIGLTENDIVC
-376 KTLDYNLNNSLKE
+376 KTIDYNLNKSLKE
-389 LPKKKIQVSITVD
+389 LPSRKIPVTITVE
-402 AHIGKELSIQVI
+402 AHINKNLSIELI
-414 DDQENKVSLKGN
+414 DDQNNKISLQGN
-426 VVEKA
+426 IVEKA
-431 KTEPI
+431 RTEAI
-436 SIERVQQQVSKLGNT
+436 TQERIKQQASKLGNT
-451 PYVCQKIYLNCDE
+451 PFECQNVHLKCDE
-464 NIFISIKELNDIRRT
+464 EIFISIKELNDIRRS
-479 AIEKLTTVRQSCQV
+479 AVEKLIKKRQNCKVKFESKNV
-493 NFKSSPITFKKLETN
+493 EFKKLQTEKM
-508 QSNPSIVAVVKTE
+508 SPGIVAIVKTE
-521 EQLLECLA
+521 EQLLTCLS
-529 NNVETIYTEV
+529 NNIERIYTEV
-539 SDLYNKY
+539 KPLYEKY
-546 KKYSNVHYKS
+546 KCKQTVFYKS
-556 KRCQISQVNNVYNNS
+556 KRCQLELKDNVYNS
-571 IVSDYF
+571 SLVSDYF
-577 DFSKYENLAGDYGLN
+577 DFSKYEELSGDYGLN
-592 VYNIYTAYYLFSM
+592 VYNIYTAYYLHKL
-605 GLKSITISVE
+605 GIQAVTLSVE
-615 LSQEEVESFIR
+615 LSQLEIEQFIR
-626 LYETTFKEKA
+626 LYESTFKEKST
-636 NFQMLCYGT
+636 FQMLCYGT

-655 LNITKDDYNYSLS
+655 LNINKDDLDYRLT
-668 DIKNRVFPVF
+668 DIKSRVFPIF
-678 YDGCLTHVMNFE
+678 YDGVLTHVMNFE
-690 QRKESLSQFL
+690 QRREKLSSYL

-710 HLETKNEVY
+710 HQETKDEVY
-719 SIIKKYQHKNTI
+719 SIIKKYQ

>member
-11 GNMDCLKQAVF
+11 GNMECLKQAIF

-41 NNFSDDEIVE
+41 GNFTNDEIIE
-51 AIKFCHLY
+51 AIKLCHLY

-70 VKNDEVPSFLEQVEF
+70 VKNDEVDSFLNQVEF

-144 MSLEEID
+144 MSLEEIN

-188 GECAGSCRLPYSL
+188 GECAGSCRLPY
-201 RYQGNTLISNKYLLS
+201 TLKHNGKILANNKYLLS
-216 TKELNTANNFKKLL
+216 TKELNTSTNFKELL
-230 NSSILC
+230 ESNILC

-250 FITRFYRNLIDNYDQ
+250 FITRFYRNLIDNYEQ
-265 INIEESNNQL
+265 TNIKEANSEL

-283 TAGHL
+283 TTGHL
-288 FDCKN
+288 FNCTEEEL
-293 IMNTKSPNHIGLEI
+293 MNTKSPNHIGLQI
-307 GKTLEVTN
+307 GKVIEVTK
-315 DKIKIKLTKPINQQD
+315 DKIKIKLDKPLNQQD

-347 DKNNKLVNTASNICY
+347 NKNKKLVNTATDICY
-362 VDNKIGLTENDIVC
+362 IDNKIGLTENDIVC
-376 KTLDYNLNNSLKE
+376 KTIDYNLNKSLKE
-389 LPKKKIQVSITVD
+389 LPSRKIPVTITVE
-402 AHIGKELSIQVI
+402 AHISKNLSIELI
-414 DDQENKVSLKGN
+414 DDQNNKISLQGN
-426 VVEKA
+426 IVEKA
-431 KTEPI
+431 RTEAI
-436 SIERVQQQVSKLGNT
+436 TQERIKQQASKLGNT
-451 PYVCQKIYLNCDE
+451 PFECQNVHLKCDE
-464 NIFISIKELNDIRRT
+464 EIFISIKELNDIRRS
-479 AIEKLTTVRQSCQV
+479 AVEKLIKKRQNCKVKFESKNV
-493 NFKSSPITFKKLETN
+493 EFKKLQTEKM
-508 QSNPSIVAVVKTE
+508 SPGIVAIVKTE
-521 EQLLECLA
+521 EQLLTCLS
-529 NNVETIYTEV
+529 NNIERIYTEV
-539 SDLYNKY
+539 KPLYEKY
-546 KKYSNVHYKS
+546 KCKQTVFYKS
-556 KRCQISQVNNVYNNS
+556 KRCQLELKDNVYNS
-571 IVSDYF
+571 SLVSDYF
-577 DFSKYENLAGDYGLN
+577 DFSKYEELSGDYGLN
-592 VYNIYTAYYLFSM
+592 VYNIYTAYYLHKL
-605 GLKSITISVE
+605 GIQAVTLSVE
-615 LSQEEVESFIR
+615 LSQLEIEQFIR
-626 LYETTFKEKA
+626 LYESTFKEKST
-636 NFQMLCYGT
+636 FQMLCYGT

-655 LNITKDDYNYSLS
+655 LNINKDDFDYRLT
-668 DIKNRVFPVF
+668 DIKSRVFPIF
-678 YDGCLTHVMNFE
+678 YDGVLTHVMNFE
-690 QRKESLSQFL
+690 QRREKLSSYL

-710 HLETKNEVY
+710 HQETKDEVY
-719 SIIKKYQHKNTI
+719 SIIKKYQ

>member
-11 GNMDCLKQAVF
+11 GNMECLKQAIF

-41 NNFSDDEIVE
+41 SNFTNDEIIE
-51 AIKFCHLY
+51 AIKLCHLY

-70 VKNDEVPSFLEQVEF
+70 VKNDEVDSFLNQVEF

-144 MSLEEID
+144 MSLEEIN

-188 GECAGSCRLPYSL
+188 GECAGSCRLPY
-201 RYQGNTLISNKYLLS
+201 TLKHNGKILANNKYLLS
-216 TKELNTANNFKKLL
+216 TKELNTSTNFKELL
-230 NSSILC
+230 ESNISC

-250 FITRFYRNLIDNYDQ
+250 FITRFYRNLIDNYEQ
-265 INIEESNNQL
+265 TNIKKANSEL

-283 TAGHL
+283 TTGHL
-288 FDCKN
+288 FNCTEEEL
-293 IMNTKSPNHIGLEI
+293 MNTKSPNHIGLQI
-307 GKTLEVTN
+307 GKVIEVTK
-315 DKIKIKLTKPINQQD
+315 DKIKIKLDKPLNQQD

-347 DKNNKLVNTASNICY
+347 NKNKKLVNTATDICY
-362 VDNKIGLTENDIVC
+362 IDNKIGLTENDIVC
-376 KTLDYNLNNSLKE
+376 KTIDYNLNKSLKE
-389 LPKKKIQVSITVD
+389 LPSRKIPVTITVE
-402 AHIGKELSIQVI
+402 AHINKNLSIELI
-414 DDQENKVSLKGN
+414 DDQNNKISLQGN
-426 VVEKA
+426 IVEKA
-431 KTEPI
+431 RTEAI
-436 SIERVQQQVSKLGNT
+436 TQERIKQQASKLGNT
-451 PYVCQKIYLNCDE
+451 PFECQNVHLKCDE
-464 NIFISIKELNDIRRT
+464 EIFISIKELNDIRRS
-479 AIEKLTTVRQSCQV
+479 AVEKLIKKRQNCKVKFESKNV
-493 NFKSSPITFKKLETN
+493 EFKKLQTEKM
-508 QSNPSIVAVVKTE
+508 SPGIVAIVKTE
-521 EQLLECLA
+521 EQLLTCLS
-529 NNVETIYTEV
+529 NNIERIYTEV
-539 SDLYNKY
+539 KPLYEKY
-546 KKYSNVHYKS
+546 KCKQTVFYKS
-556 KRCQISQVNNVYNNS
+556 KRCQLELKDNVYNS
-571 IVSDYF
+571 SLVSDYF
-577 DFSKYENLAGDYGLN
+577 DFSKYKELSGDYGLN
-592 VYNIYTAYYLFSM
+592 VYNIYTAYYLHKL
-605 GLKSITISVE
+605 GIQAVTLSVE
-615 LSQEEVESFIR
+615 LSQLEIEQFIR
-626 LYETTFKEKA
+626 LYESTFKEKST
-636 NFQMLCYGT
+636 FQMLCYGT

-655 LNITKDDYNYSLS
+655 LNINKDDFDYRLT
-668 DIKNRVFPVF
+668 DIKSRVFPVF
-678 YDGCLTHVMNFE
+678 YDGVLTHVMNFE
-690 QRKESLSQFL
+690 QRREKLSSYL

-710 HLETKNEVY
+710 HQETKDEVY
-719 SIIKKYQHKNTI
+719 SIIKKYQ

>member
-11 GNMDCLKQAVF
+11 GNMECLKQAIF

-41 NNFSDDEIVE
+41 SNFTNDEIIE
-51 AIKFCHLY
+51 AIKLCHLY

-70 VKNDEVPSFLEQVEF
+70 VKNDEVDSFLNQVEF

-144 MSLEEID
+144 MSLEEIN

-188 GECAGSCRLPYSL
+188 GECAGSCRLPY
-201 RYQGNTLISNKYLLS
+201 TLKHNGKILANNKYLLS
-216 TKELNTANNFKKLL
+216 TKELNTSTNFKELL
-230 NSSILC
+230 ESNISC

-250 FITRFYRNLIDNYDQ
+250 FITRFYRNLIDNYEQ
-265 INIEESNNQL
+265 TNIKKANSEL

-283 TAGHL
+283 TTGHL
-288 FDCKN
+288 FNCTEEEL
-293 IMNTKSPNHIGLEI
+293 MNTKSPNHIGLQI
-307 GKTLEVTN
+307 GKVIEVTK
-315 DKIKIKLTKPINQQD
+315 DKIKMQLDKPLNQQD

-347 DKNNKLVNTASNICY
+347 NKNKKLVNTATDICY
-362 VDNKIGLTENDIVC
+362 IDNKIGLTENDIVC
-376 KTLDYNLNNSLKE
+376 KTIDYNLNKSLKE
-389 LPKKKIQVSITVD
+389 LPSRKIPVTITVE
-402 AHIGKELSIQVI
+402 AHINKNLSIELI
-414 DDQENKVSLKGN
+414 DDQNNKISLQGN
-426 VVEKA
+426 IVEKA
-431 KTEPI
+431 RTEAI
-436 SIERVQQQVSKLGNT
+436 TQERIKQQASKLGNT
-451 PYVCQKIYLNCDE
+451 PFECKNVHLKCDE
-464 NIFISIKELNDIRRT
+464 EIFISIKELNDIRRS
-479 AIEKLTTVRQSCQV
+479 AVEKLIKKRQNCKVKFESKNV
-493 NFKSSPITFKKLETN
+493 EFKKLQTEKM
-508 QSNPSIVAVVKTE
+508 SPGIVAIVKTE
-521 EQLLECLA
+521 EQLLTCLS
-529 NNVETIYTEV
+529 NNIERIYTEV
-539 SDLYNKY
+539 KPLYEKY
-546 KKYSNVHYKS
+546 KFKQTVFYKS
-556 KRCQISQVNNVYNNS
+556 KRCQLELKDNVYNS
-571 IVSDYF
+571 SLVSDYF
-577 DFSKYENLAGDYGLN
+577 DFSKYEELSGDYGLN
-592 VYNIYTAYYLFSM
+592 VYNIYTAYYLHKL
-605 GLKSITISVE
+605 GIQAVTLSVE
-615 LSQEEVESFIR
+615 LSQLEIEQFIR
-626 LYETTFKEKA
+626 LYESTFKEKST
-636 NFQMLCYGT
+636 FQMLCYGT

-655 LNITKDDYNYSLS
+655 LNINKDDYDYCLT
-668 DIKNRVFPVF
+668 DIKSRVFPVF
-678 YDGCLTHVMNFE
+678 YDGVLTHVMNFE
-690 QRKESLSQFL
+690 QRREKLSSYL

-710 HLETKNEVY
+710 HQETKDEVY
-719 SIIKKYQHKNTI
+719 SIIKKYQ

>member
-11 GNMDCLKQAVF
+11 GNMECLKQAIF

-41 NNFSDDEIVE
+41 SNFTNDEIIE
-51 AIKFCHLY
+51 AIKLCHLY

-70 VKNDEVPSFLEQVEF
+70 VKNDEVDSFLNQVEF

-144 MSLEEID
+144 MSLEEIN

-188 GECAGSCRLPYSL
+188 GECAGSCRLPY
-201 RYQGNTLISNKYLLS
+201 TLKHNGKILANNKYLLS
-216 TKELNTANNFKKLL
+216 TKELNTSTNFKELL
-230 NSSILC
+230 ESNISC

-250 FITRFYRNLIDNYDQ
+250 FITRFYRNLIDNYEQ
-265 INIEESNNQL
+265 TNIKKANSEL

-283 TAGHL
+283 TTGHL
-288 FDCKN
+288 FNCTEEEL
-293 IMNTKSPNHIGLEI
+293 MNTKSPNHIGLQI
-307 GKTLEVTN
+307 GKVIEVTK
-315 DKIKIKLTKPINQQD
+315 DKIKMKLDKPLNQQD

-347 DKNNKLVNTASNICY
+347 NKNKKLVNTATDICY
-362 VDNKIGLTENDIVC
+362 IDNKIGLTENDIVC
-376 KTLDYNLNNSLKE
+376 KTIDYNLNKSLKE
-389 LPKKKIQVSITVD
+389 LPSRKIPVTITVE
-402 AHIGKELSIQVI
+402 AHISKNLSIELI
-414 DDQENKVSLKGN
+414 DDQNNKISLQGN
-426 VVEKA
+426 IVEKA
-431 KTEPI
+431 RTEAI
-436 SIERVQQQVSKLGNT
+436 TQERIKQQVSKLGNT
-451 PYVCQKIYLNCDE
+451 PFECQNVHLKCDE
-464 NIFISIKELNDIRRT
+464 EIFISIKELNDIRRS
-479 AIEKLTTVRQSCQV
+479 AVEKLIKKRQNCKVKFESKNV
-493 NFKSSPITFKKLETN
+493 EFKKLQTEKM
-508 QSNPSIVAVVKTE
+508 SPGIVAIVKTE
-521 EQLLECLA
+521 EQLLTCLS
-529 NNVETIYTEV
+529 NNIERIYTEV
-539 SDLYNKY
+539 KPLYEKY
-546 KKYSNVHYKS
+546 KCKQTVFYKS
-556 KRCQISQVNNVYNNS
+556 KRCQLELKDNVYNS
-571 IVSDYF
+571 SLVSDYF
-577 DFSKYENLAGDYGLN
+577 DFSKYEELSGDYGLN
-592 VYNIYTAYYLFSM
+592 VYNIYTAYYLHKL
-605 GLKSITISVE
+605 GIQAVTLSVE
-615 LSQEEVESFIR
+615 LSQLEIEQFIR
-626 LYETTFKEKA
+626 LYESTFKEKST
-636 NFQMLCYGT
+636 FQMLCYGT

-655 LNITKDDYNYSLS
+655 LNINKDDLDYRLT
-668 DIKNRVFPVF
+668 DIKSRVFPIF
-678 YDGCLTHVMNFE
+678 YDGVLTHVMNFE
-690 QRKESLSQFL
+690 QRREKLSSYL

-710 HLETKNEVY
+710 HQETKDEVY
-719 SIIKKYQHKNTI
+719 SIIKKYQ

>member
-11 GNMDCLKQAVF
+11 GNMECLKQAIF

-41 NNFSDDEIVE
+41 SNFTNDEIIE
-51 AIKFCHLY
+51 AIKLCHLY

-70 VKNDEVPSFLEQVEF
+70 VKNDEVDSFLNQVEF

-144 MSLEEID
+144 MSLEEIN

-188 GECAGSCRLPYSL
+188 GECAGSCRLPY
-201 RYQGNTLISNKYLLS
+201 TLKHNGKILANNKYLLS
-216 TKELNTANNFKKLL
+216 TKELNTSTNFKELL
-230 NSSILC
+230 ESNILC

-250 FITRFYRNLIDNYDQ
+250 FITRFYRNLIDNYEQ
-265 INIEESNNQL
+265 TNIKEANSEL

-283 TAGHL
+283 TTGHL
-288 FDCKN
+288 FNCTEEEL
-293 IMNTKSPNHIGLEI
+293 MNTKSPNHIGLQI
-307 GKTLEVTN
+307 GKVIEVTK
-315 DKIKIKLTKPINQQD
+315 DKIKIKLDKPLNQQD

-347 DKNNKLVNTASNICY
+347 NKNKKLVNTATDICY
-362 VDNKIGLTENDIVC
+362 IDNKIGLTENDIVC
-376 KTLDYNLNNSLKE
+376 KTIDYNLNKSLKE
-389 LPKKKIQVSITVD
+389 LPSRKIPVTITVE
-402 AHIGKELSIQVI
+402 AHISKNLSIELI
-414 DDQENKVSLKGN
+414 DDQNNKISLQGN
-426 VVEKA
+426 IVEKA
-431 KTEPI
+431 RTEAI
-436 SIERVQQQVSKLGNT
+436 TQERIKQQASKLGNT
-451 PYVCQKIYLNCDE
+451 PFECQNVHLKCDE
-464 NIFISIKELNDIRRT
+464 EIFISIKELNDIRRS
-479 AIEKLTTVRQSCQV
+479 AVEKLIKKRQNCKVKFESKNV
-493 NFKSSPITFKKLETN
+493 EFKKLQTEKM
-508 QSNPSIVAVVKTE
+508 SPGIVAIVKTE
-521 EQLLECLA
+521 EQLLTCLS
-529 NNVETIYTEV
+529 NNIERIYTEV
-539 SDLYNKY
+539 KPLYEKY
-546 KKYSNVHYKS
+546 KCKQTVFYKS
-556 KRCQISQVNNVYNNS
+556 KRCKLELKDNVYNS
-571 IVSDYF
+571 SLVSDYF
-577 DFSKYENLAGDYGLN
+577 DFSKYEELSGDYGLN
-592 VYNIYTAYYLFSM
+592 VYNIYTAYYLHKL
-605 GLKSITISVE
+605 GIQAVTLSVE
-615 LSQEEVESFIR
+615 LSQLEIEQFIR
-626 LYETTFKEKA
+626 LYESTFKEKST
-636 NFQMLCYGT
+636 FQMLCYGT

-655 LNITKDDYNYSLS
+655 LNINKDDFDYRLT
-668 DIKNRVFPVF
+668 DIKSRVFPIF
-678 YDGCLTHVMNFE
+678 YDGVLTHVMNFE
-690 QRKESLSQFL
+690 QRREKLSSYL
-700 KENIQ
+700 KKNIQ

-710 HLETKNEVY
+710 HQETKDEVY
-719 SIIKKYQHKNTI
+719 SIIKKYQ

>member
-11 GNMDCLKQAVF
+11 GNMECLKQAIF

-41 NNFSDDEIVE
+41 SNFTNDEIIE
-51 AIKFCHLY
+51 AIKLCHLY

-70 VKNDEVPSFLEQVEF
+70 VKNDEVDSFLNQVEF

-144 MSLEEID
+144 MSLEEIN

-188 GECAGSCRLPYSL
+188 GECAGSCRLPY
-201 RYQGNTLISNKYLLS
+201 TLKHNGKILANNKYLLS
-216 TKELNTANNFKKLL
+216 TKELNTSTNFKELL
-230 NSSILC
+230 ESNISC

-250 FITRFYRNLIDNYDQ
+250 FITRFYRNLIDNYEQ
-265 INIEESNNQL
+265 TNIKEANSEL

-283 TAGHL
+283 TTGHL
-288 FDCKN
+288 FNCTEEEL
-293 IMNTKSPNHIGLEI
+293 MNTKSPNHIGLQI
-307 GKTLEVTN
+307 GKVIEVTK
-315 DKIKIKLTKPINQQD
+315 DKIKIKLDKPLNQQD

-347 DKNNKLVNTASNICY
+347 NKNKKLVNTATDICY
-362 VDNKIGLTENDIVC
+362 IDNKIGLTENDIVC
-376 KTLDYNLNNSLKE
+376 KTIDYNLNKSLKE
-389 LPKKKIQVSITVD
+389 LPSRKIPVTITVE
-402 AHIGKELSIQVI
+402 AHINKNLSIELI
-414 DDQENKVSLKGN
+414 DDQNNKISLQGN
-426 VVEKA
+426 IVEKA
-431 KTEPI
+431 RTEAI
-436 SIERVQQQVSKLGNT
+436 TQERIKQQASKLGNT
-451 PYVCQKIYLNCDE
+451 PFECKNVHLKCDE
-464 NIFISIKELNDIRRT
+464 EIFISIKELNDIRRS
-479 AIEKLTTVRQSCQV
+479 AVEKLIKKRQNCKVKFESKNV
-493 NFKSSPITFKKLETN
+493 EFKKLQTEKM
-508 QSNPSIVAVVKTE
+508 SPGIVAIVKTE
-521 EQLLECLA
+521 EQLLTCLS
-529 NNVETIYTEV
+529 NNIERIYTEV
-539 SDLYNKY
+539 KPLYEKY
-546 KKYSNVHYKS
+546 KCKQTVFYKS
-556 KRCQISQVNNVYNNS
+556 KRCQLELKDNVYNS
-571 IVSDYF
+571 SLVSDYF
-577 DFSKYENLAGDYGLN
+577 DFSKYEELSGDYGLN
-592 VYNIYTAYYLFSM
+592 VYNIYTAYYLHKL
-605 GLKSITISVE
+605 GIQAVTLSVE
-615 LSQEEVESFIR
+615 LSQLEIEQFIR
-626 LYETTFKEKA
+626 LYESTFKEKST
-636 NFQMLCYGT
+636 FQMLCYGT

-655 LNITKDDYNYSLS
+655 LNINKDDFDYRLT
-668 DIKNRVFPVF
+668 DIKSRVFPIF
-678 YDGCLTHVMNFE
+678 YDGVLTHVMNFE
-690 QRKESLSQFL
+690 QRREKLSSYL

-710 HLETKNEVY
+710 HQETKDEVY
-719 SIIKKYQHKNTI
+719 SIIKKYQ

>member
-11 GNMDCLKQAVF
+11 GNMECLKQAIF

-41 NNFSDDEIVE
+41 SNFTNDEIIE
-51 AIKFCHLY
+51 AIKLCHLY

-70 VKNDEVPSFLEQVEF
+70 VKNDEVDSFLDQVEF

-144 MSLEEID
+144 MSLEEIN

-188 GECAGSCRLPYSL
+188 GECAGSCRLPY
-201 RYQGNTLISNKYLLS
+201 TLKHNGKILANNKYLLS
-216 TKELNTANNFKKLL
+216 TKELNTSTNFKELL
-230 NSSILC
+230 ESNILC

-250 FITRFYRNLIDNYDQ
+250 FITRFYRNLIDNYEQ
-265 INIEESNNQL
+265 TNIKEANSQL

-283 TAGHL
+283 TTGHL
-288 FDCKN
+288 FNCTEEEL
-293 IMNTKSPNHIGLEI
+293 MNAKSPNHIGLQI
-307 GKTLEVTN
+307 GKVIEVTK
-315 DKIKIKLTKPINQQD
+315 DKIKIKLDKPLNQQD

-347 DKNNKLVNTASNICY
+347 NKNKKLVNTASDICY

-376 KTLDYNLNNSLKE
+376 KTIDYNLNKSLKE
-389 LPKKKIQVSITVD
+389 LPSRKIPVTITVESY
-402 AHIGKELSIQVI
+402 IGKNLLIELI
-414 DDQENKVSLKGN
+414 DDENNKISLQGN
-426 VVEKA
+426 IVEKA
-431 KTEPI
+431 KTEAI
-436 SIERVQQQVSKLGNT
+436 TQERIKQQVSKLGNT
-451 PYVCQKIYLNCDE
+451 PFECQSVHLKCDE
-464 NIFISIKELNDIRRT
+464 GIFISIKELNDIRRS
-479 AIEKLTTVRQSCQV
+479 AVEELIKKRQICKVKFESKNV
-493 NFKSSPITFKKLETN
+493 EFKKLQTKKM
-508 QSNPSIVAVVKTE
+508 SPGIVAIVKTE
-521 EQLLECLA
+521 EQLLTCLS
-529 NNVETIYTEV
+529 NNVERVYTEV
-539 SDLYNKY
+539 KPLYEKY
-546 KKYSNVHYKS
+546 KCKHNVFYKS
-556 KRCQISQVNNVYNNS
+556 KRCQLELKDNVYNS
-571 IVSDYF
+571 SLVSDYF
-577 DFSKYENLAGDYGLN
+577 DFSKYEDLSGDYGLN
-592 VYNIYTAYYLFSM
+592 VYNIYTAYYLYKL
-605 GLKSITISVE
+605 GLKAVTLSVE
-615 LSQEEVESFIR
+615 LSQLEIEQFIR
-626 LYETTFKEKA
+626 LYESTFKEKST
-636 NFQMLCYGT
+636 FQMLCYGT

-655 LNITKDDYNYSLS
+655 LNINKDAYDYCLT
-668 DIKNRVFPVF
+668 DIKSRVFPVF
-678 YDGCLTHVMNFE
+678 YDGILTHVMNFE
-690 QRKESLSQFL
+690 QRKEKLSPYL

-710 HLETKNEVY
+710 HQETKDEVY
-719 SIIKKYQHKNTI
+719 SIIKKYQ

>member
-11 GNMDCLKQAVF
+11 GNMECLKQAIF

-41 NNFSDDEIVE
+41 SNFTNDEIIE
-51 AIKFCHLY
+51 AIKLCHLY

-70 VKNDEVPSFLEQVEF
+70 VKNNEVDSFLNQVEF

-144 MSLEEID
+144 MSLEEIN

-188 GECAGSCRLPYSL
+188 GECAGSCRLPY
-201 RYQGNTLISNKYLLS
+201 TLKHNGKILANNKYLLS
-216 TKELNTANNFKKLL
+216 TKELNTSTNFKELL
-230 NSSILC
+230 ESNILC

-250 FITRFYRNLIDNYDQ
+250 FITRFYRNLIDNYEQ
-265 INIEESNNQL
+265 TNIKKANSEL

-283 TAGHL
+283 TTGHL
-288 FDCKN
+288 FNCTEEEL
-293 IMNTKSPNHIGLEI
+293 MNTKSPNHIGLEI
-307 GKTLEVTN
+307 GKVIEVTK
-315 DKIKIKLTKPINQQD
+315 DKIKIKLDKPLNQQD

-347 DKNNKLVNTASNICY
+347 NKNKKLVNTATDICY
-362 VDNKIGLTENDIVC
+362 IDNKIGLTENDIVC
-376 KTLDYNLNNSLKE
+376 KTIDYNLNKSLKE
-389 LPKKKIQVSITVD
+389 LPSRKIPVTITVE
-402 AHIGKELSIQVI
+402 AHISKNLSIELI
-414 DDQENKVSLKGN
+414 DDQNNKISLQGN
-426 VVEKA
+426 IVEKA
-431 KTEPI
+431 RTEAI
-436 SIERVQQQVSKLGNT
+436 TQERIKQQASKLGNT
-451 PYVCQKIYLNCDE
+451 PFECQNVHLKCDE
-464 NIFISIKELNDIRRT
+464 EIFISIKELNDIRRR
-479 AIEKLTTVRQSCQV
+479 AVEKLIKKRQNCKVKFESKNV
-493 NFKSSPITFKKLETN
+493 EFKKLQTEKM
-508 QSNPSIVAVVKTE
+508 SPGIVAIVKTE
-521 EQLLECLA
+521 EQLLTCLS
-529 NNVETIYTEV
+529 NNIERIYTEV
-539 SDLYNKY
+539 KPLYEKY
-546 KKYSNVHYKS
+546 KCKQTVFYKS
-556 KRCQISQVNNVYNNS
+556 KRCQLELKDNVYNS
-571 IVSDYF
+571 SLVSDYF
-577 DFSKYENLAGDYGLN
+577 DFSKYEELSGDYGLN
-592 VYNIYTAYYLFSM
+592 VYNIYTAYYLHKL
-605 GLKSITISVE
+605 GIQAVTLSVE
-615 LSQEEVESFIR
+615 LSQLEIEQFIR
-626 LYETTFKEKA
+626 LYEITFKEKST
-636 NFQMLCYGT
+636 FQMLCYGT

-655 LNITKDDYNYSLS
+655 LNINKDDYDYCLT
-668 DIKNRVFPVF
+668 DIKSRVFPVF
-678 YDGCLTHVMNFE
+678 YDGVLTHVMNFE
-690 QRKESLSQFL
+690 QRKEKLSPYL

-710 HLETKNEVY
+710 HQETKDEVY
-719 SIIKKYQHKNTI
+719 SIIKKYQ

>member
-11 GNMDCLKQAVF
+11 GNMECLKQAIF

-41 NNFSDDEIVE
+41 SNFTNDEIIE
-51 AIKFCHLY
+51 AIKLCHLY

-70 VKNDEVPSFLEQVEF
+70 VKNDEVDSFLNQVEF

-144 MSLEEID
+144 MSLEEIN

-188 GECAGSCRLPYSL
+188 GECAGSCRLPY
-201 RYQGNTLISNKYLLS
+201 TLKHNGKILANNKYLLS
-216 TKELNTANNFKKLL
+216 TKELNTSTNFKELL
-230 NSSILC
+230 ESNILC

-250 FITRFYRNLIDNYDQ
+250 FITRFYRNLIDNYEQ
-265 INIEESNNQL
+265 TNIKEANSEL

-283 TAGHL
+283 TTGHL
-288 FDCKN
+288 FNCTEEEL
-293 IMNTKSPNHIGLEI
+293 MNTKSPNHIGLQI
-307 GKTLEVTN
+307 GKVIEVTK
-315 DKIKIKLTKPINQQD
+315 DKIKIKLDKPLNQQD

-347 DKNNKLVNTASNICY
+347 NKNKKLVNTATDICY
-362 VDNKIGLTENDIVC
+362 IDNKIGLTENDIVC
-376 KTLDYNLNNSLKE
+376 KTIDYNLNKSLKE
-389 LPKKKIQVSITVD
+389 LPSRKIPVTITVE
-402 AHIGKELSIQVI
+402 AHISKNLSIELI
-414 DDQENKVSLKGN
+414 DDQNNKISLQGN
-426 VVEKA
+426 IVEKA
-431 KTEPI
+431 RTEAI
-436 SIERVQQQVSKLGNT
+436 TQERIKQQVSKLGNT
-451 PYVCQKIYLNCDE
+451 PFECQNVHLKCDE
-464 NIFISIKELNDIRRT
+464 EIFISIKELNDIRRS
-479 AIEKLTTVRQSCQV
+479 AVEKLIKKRQNCKVKFESKNV
-493 NFKSSPITFKKLETN
+493 EFKKLQTEKM
-508 QSNPSIVAVVKTE
+508 SPGIVAIVKTE
-521 EQLLECLA
+521 EQLLTCLS
-529 NNVETIYTEV
+529 NNIERIYTEV
-539 SDLYNKY
+539 KPLYEKY
-546 KKYSNVHYKS
+546 KCKQTVFYKS
-556 KRCQISQVNNVYNNS
+556 KRCQLELKDNVYNS
-571 IVSDYF
+571 SLVSDYF
-577 DFSKYENLAGDYGLN
+577 DFSKYEELSGDYGLN
-592 VYNIYTAYYLFSM
+592 VYNIYTAYYLHKL
-605 GLKSITISVE
+605 GIQAVTLSVE
-615 LSQEEVESFIR
+615 LSQLEIEQFIR
-626 LYETTFKEKA
+626 LYESTFKEKST
-636 NFQMLCYGT
+636 FQMLCYGT

-655 LNITKDDYNYSLS
+655 LNINKDDLDYRLT
-668 DIKNRVFPVF
+668 DIKSRVFPIF
-678 YDGCLTHVMNFE
+678 YDGVLTHVMNFE
-690 QRKESLSQFL
+690 QRREKLSSYL

-710 HLETKNEVY
+710 HQETKDEVY
-719 SIIKKYQHKNTI
+719 SIIKKYQ

>member
-11 GNMDCLKQAVF
+11 GNMECLKQAIF

-41 NNFSDDEIVE
+41 SNFTNDEIIE
-51 AIKFCHLY
+51 AIKLCHLY

-70 VKNDEVPSFLEQVEF
+70 VKNDEVDSFLNQAEF

-144 MSLEEID
+144 MSLEEIN

-188 GECAGSCRLPYSL
+188 GECAGSCRLPY
-201 RYQGNTLISNKYLLS
+201 TLKHNGKILANNKYLLS
-216 TKELNTANNFKKLL
+216 TKELNTSTNFKELL
-230 NSSILC
+230 ESNISC

-250 FITRFYRNLIDNYDQ
+250 FITRFYRNLIDNYEQ
-265 INIEESNNQL
+265 TNIKKANSEL

-283 TAGHL
+283 TTGHL
-288 FDCKN
+288 FNCTEEEL
-293 IMNTKSPNHIGLEI
+293 MNTKSPNHIGLQI
-307 GKTLEVTN
+307 GKVIEVTK
-315 DKIKIKLTKPINQQD
+315 DKIKMQLDKPLNQQD

-347 DKNNKLVNTASNICY
+347 NKNKKLVNTATDICY
-362 VDNKIGLTENDIVC
+362 IDNKIGLTENDIVC
-376 KTLDYNLNNSLKE
+376 KTIDYNLNKSLKE
-389 LPKKKIQVSITVD
+389 LPSRKIPVTITVE
-402 AHIGKELSIQVI
+402 AHINKNLSIELI
-414 DDQENKVSLKGN
+414 DDQNNKISLQGN
-426 VVEKA
+426 IVEKA
-431 KTEPI
+431 RTEAI
-436 SIERVQQQVSKLGNT
+436 TQERIKQQASKLGNT
-451 PYVCQKIYLNCDE
+451 PFECKNVHLKCDE
-464 NIFISIKELNDIRRT
+464 EIFISIKELNDIRRS
-479 AIEKLTTVRQSCQV
+479 AVEKLIKKRQNCKVKFESKNV
-493 NFKSSPITFKKLETN
+493 EFKKLQTEKM
-508 QSNPSIVAVVKTE
+508 SPGIVAIVKTE
-521 EQLLECLA
+521 EQLLTCLS
-529 NNVETIYTEV
+529 NNIERIYTEV
-539 SDLYNKY
+539 KPLYEKY
-546 KKYSNVHYKS
+546 KCKQTVFYKS
-556 KRCQISQVNNVYNNS
+556 KRCQLELKDNVYNS
-571 IVSDYF
+571 SLVSDYF
-577 DFSKYENLAGDYGLN
+577 DFSKYEELSGDYGLN
-592 VYNIYTAYYLFSM
+592 VYNIYTAYYLHKL
-605 GLKSITISVE
+605 GIQAVTLSVE
-615 LSQEEVESFIR
+615 LSQLEIEQFIR
-626 LYETTFKEKA
+626 LYESTFKEKST
-636 NFQMLCYGT
+636 FQMLCYGT

-655 LNITKDDYNYSLS
+655 LNINKDDYDYCLT
-668 DIKNRVFPVF
+668 DIKSRVFPVF
-678 YDGCLTHVMNFE
+678 YDGVLTHVMNFE
-690 QRKESLSQFL
+690 QRREKLSSYL

-710 HLETKNEVY
+710 HQETKDEVY
-719 SIIKKYQHKNTI
+719 SIIKKYQ

>member
-11 GNMDCLKQAVF
+11 GNMECLKQAIF

-41 NNFSDDEIVE
+41 SNFTNDEIIE
-51 AIKFCHLY
+51 AIKLCHLY

-70 VKNDEVPSFLEQVEF
+70 VKNDEVDSFLNQVEF

-144 MSLEEID
+144 MSLEEIN

-188 GECAGSCRLPYSL
+188 GECAGSCRLPY
-201 RYQGNTLISNKYLLS
+201 TLKHNGKILANNKYLLS
-216 TKELNTANNFKKLL
+216 TKELNTSTNFKELL
-230 NSSILC
+230 ESNISC

-250 FITRFYRNLIDNYDQ
+250 FITRFYRNLIDNYEQ
-265 INIEESNNQL
+265 TNIKKANSEL
-275 KTIFNRGF
+275 KIIFNRGF
-283 TAGHL
+283 TTGHL
-288 FDCKN
+288 FNCTEEEL
-293 IMNTKSPNHIGLEI
+293 MNTKSPNHIGLQI
-307 GKTLEVTN
+307 GKVIEVTK
-315 DKIKIKLTKPINQQD
+315 DKIKIKLDKPLNQQD

-347 DKNNKLVNTASNICY
+347 NKNKKLVNTATDICY
-362 VDNKIGLTENDIVC
+362 IDNKIGLTENDIVC
-376 KTLDYNLNNSLKE
+376 KTIDYNLNKSLKE
-389 LPKKKIQVSITVD
+389 LPSRKIPVTITVE
-402 AHIGKELSIQVI
+402 AHINKNLSIELI
-414 DDQENKVSLKGN
+414 DDQNNKISLQGN
-426 VVEKA
+426 IVEKA
-431 KTEPI
+431 RTEAI
-436 SIERVQQQVSKLGNT
+436 TQERIKQQASKLGNT
-451 PYVCQKIYLNCDE
+451 PFECQNVHLKCDE
-464 NIFISIKELNDIRRT
+464 EIFISIKELNDIRRS
-479 AIEKLTTVRQSCQV
+479 AVEKLIKKRQNCKVKFESKNV
-493 NFKSSPITFKKLETN
+493 EFKKLQTEKM
-508 QSNPSIVAVVKTE
+508 SPGIVAIVKTE
-521 EQLLECLA
+521 EQLLTCLS
-529 NNVETIYTEV
+529 NNIERIYTEV
-539 SDLYNKY
+539 KPLYEKY
-546 KKYSNVHYKS
+546 KCKQTVFYKS
-556 KRCQISQVNNVYNNS
+556 KRCQLELKDNVYNS
-571 IVSDYF
+571 SLVSDYF
-577 DFSKYENLAGDYGLN
+577 DFSKYEELSGDYGLN
-592 VYNIYTAYYLFSM
+592 VYNIYTAYYLHKL
-605 GLKSITISVE
+605 GIQAVTLSVE
-615 LSQEEVESFIR
+615 LSQLEIEQFIR
-626 LYETTFKEKA
+626 LYESTFKEKST
-636 NFQMLCYGT
+636 FQMLCYGT

-655 LNITKDDYNYSLS
+655 LNINKDDFDYRLT
-668 DIKNRVFPVF
+668 DIKSRVFPIF
-678 YDGCLTHVMNFE
+678 YDGVLTHVMNFE
-690 QRKESLSQFL
+690 QRREKLSSYL

-710 HLETKNEVY
+710 HQETKDEVY
-719 SIIKKYQHKNTI
+719 SIIKKYQ

>member
-11 GNMDCLKQAVF
+11 GNMECLKQAIF

-41 NNFSDDEIVE
+41 SNFTNDEIIE
-51 AIKFCHLY
+51 AIKLCHLY

-70 VKNDEVPSFLEQVEF
+70 VKNDEVDSFLNQVEF

-144 MSLEEID
+144 MSLEEIN

-188 GECAGSCRLPYSL
+188 GECAGSCRLPY
-201 RYQGNTLISNKYLLS
+201 TLKHNGKILANNKYLLS
-216 TKELNTANNFKKLL
+216 TKELNTSTNFKELL
-230 NSSILC
+230 ESNISC

-250 FITRFYRNLIDNYDQ
+250 FITRFYRNLIDNYEQ
-265 INIEESNNQL
+265 TNIKKANSEL

-283 TAGHL
+283 TTGHL
-288 FDCKN
+288 FNCTEEEL
-293 IMNTKSPNHIGLEI
+293 MNTKSPNHIGLQI
-307 GKTLEVTN
+307 GKVIEVTK
-315 DKIKIKLTKPINQQD
+315 DKIKIKLDKPLNQQD

-347 DKNNKLVNTASNICY
+347 NKNKKLVNTATDICY
-362 VDNKIGLTENDIVC
+362 IDNKVGLTENDIVC
-376 KTLDYNLNNSLKE
+376 KTIDYNLNKSLKE
-389 LPKKKIQVSITVD
+389 LPSRKIPVTITVE
-402 AHIGKELSIQVI
+402 AHINKNLSIELI
-414 DDQENKVSLKGN
+414 DDQNNKISLQGN
-426 VVEKA
+426 IVEKA
-431 KTEPI
+431 RTEAI
-436 SIERVQQQVSKLGNT
+436 TQERIKQQASKLGNT
-451 PYVCQKIYLNCDE
+451 PFECQNVHLKCDE
-464 NIFISIKELNDIRRT
+464 EIFISIKELNDIRRS
-479 AIEKLTTVRQSCQV
+479 AVEKLIKKRQNCKVKFESKNV
-493 NFKSSPITFKKLETN
+493 EFKKLQTEKM
-508 QSNPSIVAVVKTE
+508 SPGIVAIVKTE
-521 EQLLECLA
+521 EQLLTCLS
-529 NNVETIYTEV
+529 NNIERIYTEV
-539 SDLYNKY
+539 KPLYEKY
-546 KKYSNVHYKS
+546 KCKQTVFYKS
-556 KRCQISQVNNVYNNS
+556 KRCQLELKDNVYNS
-571 IVSDYF
+571 SLVSDYF
-577 DFSKYENLAGDYGLN
+577 DFSKYKELSGDYGLN
-592 VYNIYTAYYLFSM
+592 VYNIYTAYYLHKL
-605 GLKSITISVE
+605 GIQAVTLSVE
-615 LSQEEVESFIR
+615 LSQLEIEQFIR
-626 LYETTFKEKA
+626 LYESTFKEKST
-636 NFQMLCYGT
+636 FQMLCYGT

-655 LNITKDDYNYSLS
+655 LNINKDDYDYCLT
-668 DIKNRVFPVF
+668 DIKSRVFPVF
-678 YDGCLTHVMNFE
+678 YDGVLTHVMNFE
-690 QRKESLSQFL
+690 QRREKLSSYL

-710 HLETKNEVY
+710 HQETKDEVY
-719 SIIKKYQHKNTI
+719 SIIKKYQ

>member
-11 GNMDCLKQAVF
+11 GNMECLKQAIF

-41 NNFSDDEIVE
+41 SNFTNDEIIE
-51 AIKFCHLY
+51 AIKLCHLY

-70 VKNDEVPSFLEQVEF
+70 VKNDEVDSFLNQVEF

-144 MSLEEID
+144 MSLEEIN

-188 GECAGSCRLPYSL
+188 GECAGSCRLPY
-201 RYQGNTLISNKYLLS
+201 TLKHNGKILANNKYLLS
-216 TKELNTANNFKKLL
+216 TKELNTSTNFKELL
-230 NSSILC
+230 ESNISC

-250 FITRFYRNLIDNYDQ
+250 FITRFYRNLIDNYEQ
-265 INIEESNNQL
+265 TNIKKANSEL

-283 TAGHL
+283 TTGHL
-288 FDCKN
+288 FNCTEEEL
-293 IMNTKSPNHIGLEI
+293 MNTKSPNHIGLQI
-307 GKTLEVTN
+307 GKVIEVTK
-315 DKIKIKLTKPINQQD
+315 DKIKMKLDKPLNQQD

-347 DKNNKLVNTASNICY
+347 NKNKKLVNTATDICY
-362 VDNKIGLTENDIVC
+362 IDNKIGLTENDIVC
-376 KTLDYNLNNSLKE
+376 KTIDYNLNKSLKE
-389 LPKKKIQVSITVD
+389 LPSRKIPVTITVE
-402 AHIGKELSIQVI
+402 AHINKNLSIELI
-414 DDQENKVSLKGN
+414 DDQNNKISLQGN
-426 VVEKA
+426 IVEKA
-431 KTEPI
+431 RTEAI
-436 SIERVQQQVSKLGNT
+436 TQERIKQQASKLGNT
-451 PYVCQKIYLNCDE
+451 PFECKNVHLKCDE
-464 NIFISIKELNDIRRT
+464 EIFISIKELNDIRRS
-479 AIEKLTTVRQSCQV
+479 AVEKLIKKRQNCKVKFESKNV
-493 NFKSSPITFKKLETN
+493 EFKKLQTEKM
-508 QSNPSIVAVVKTE
+508 SPGIVAIVKTE
-521 EQLLECLA
+521 EQLLTCLS
-529 NNVETIYTEV
+529 NNIERIYTEV
-539 SDLYNKY
+539 KPLYEKY
-546 KKYSNVHYKS
+546 KCKQTVFYKS
-556 KRCQISQVNNVYNNS
+556 KRCQLELKDNVYNS
-571 IVSDYF
+571 SLVSDYF
-577 DFSKYENLAGDYGLN
+577 DFSKYKELSGDYGLN
-592 VYNIYTAYYLFSM
+592 VYNIYTAYYLHKL
-605 GLKSITISVE
+605 GIQAVTLSVE
-615 LSQEEVESFIR
+615 LSQLEIEQFIR
-626 LYETTFKEKA
+626 LYESTFKEKST
-636 NFQMLCYGT
+636 FQMLCYGT

-655 LNITKDDYNYSLS
+655 LNINKDDYDYCLT
-668 DIKNRVFPVF
+668 DIKSRVFPVF
-678 YDGCLTHVMNFE
+678 YDGVLTHVMNFE
-690 QRKESLSQFL
+690 QRKEKLSSYL

-710 HLETKNEVY
+710 HQETKDEVY
-719 SIIKKYQHKNTI
+719 SIIKKYQ

>member
-11 GNMDCLKQAVF
+11 GNMECLKQAIF

-41 NNFSDDEIVE
+41 SNFTNDEIIE
-51 AIKFCHLY
+51 AIKLCHLY

-70 VKNDEVPSFLEQVEF
+70 VKNDEVDSFLNQVEF

-144 MSLEEID
+144 MSLEEIN

-188 GECAGSCRLPYSL
+188 GECAGSCRLPY
-201 RYQGNTLISNKYLLS
+201 TLKHNGKILANNKYLLS
-216 TKELNTANNFKKLL
+216 TKELNTSTNFKELL
-230 NSSILC
+230 ESNISC

-250 FITRFYRNLIDNYDQ
+250 FITRFYRNLIDNYEQ
-265 INIEESNNQL
+265 TNIKKANSEL

-283 TAGHL
+283 TTGHL
-288 FDCKN
+288 FNCTEEEL
-293 IMNTKSPNHIGLEI
+293 MNTKSPNHIGLQI
-307 GKTLEVTN
+307 GKVIEVTK
-315 DKIKIKLTKPINQQD
+315 DKIKIKLDKPLNQQD

-347 DKNNKLVNTASNICY
+347 NKNKKLVNTATDICY
-362 VDNKIGLTENDIVC
+362 IDNKVGLTENDIVC
-376 KTLDYNLNNSLKE
+376 KTIDYNLNKSLKE
-389 LPKKKIQVSITVD
+389 LPSRKIPVTITVE
-402 AHIGKELSIQVI
+402 AHINKNLSIELI
-414 DDQENKVSLKGN
+414 DDQNNKISLQGN
-426 VVEKA
+426 IVEKA
-431 KTEPI
+431 RTEAI
-436 SIERVQQQVSKLGNT
+436 TQERIKQQASKLGNT
-451 PYVCQKIYLNCDE
+451 PFECQNVHLKCDE
-464 NIFISIKELNDIRRT
+464 EIFISIKELNDIRRS
-479 AIEKLTTVRQSCQV
+479 AVEKLIKKRQNCKVKFESKNV
-493 NFKSSPITFKKLETN
+493 EFKKLQTEKM
-508 QSNPSIVAVVKTE
+508 SPGIVAIVKTE
-521 EQLLECLA
+521 EQLLTCLS
-529 NNVETIYTEV
+529 NNIERIYTEV
-539 SDLYNKY
+539 KPLYEKY
-546 KKYSNVHYKS
+546 KCKQTVFYKS
-556 KRCQISQVNNVYNNS
+556 KRCQLELKDNVYNS
-571 IVSDYF
+571 SLVSDYF
-577 DFSKYENLAGDYGLN
+577 DFSKYEELSGDYGLN
-592 VYNIYTAYYLFSM
+592 VYNIYTAYYLHKL
-605 GLKSITISVE
+605 GIQAVTLSVE
-615 LSQEEVESFIR
+615 LSQLEIEQFIR
-626 LYETTFKEKA
+626 LYESTFKEKST
-636 NFQMLCYGT
+636 FQMLCYGT

-655 LNITKDDYNYSLS
+655 LNINKDDFDYRLT
-668 DIKNRVFPVF
+668 DIKSRVFPVF
-678 YDGCLTHVMNFE
+678 YDGVLTHVMNFE
-690 QRKESLSQFL
+690 QRREKLSSYL

-710 HLETKNEVY
+710 HQETKDEVY
-719 SIIKKYQHKNTI
+719 SIIKKYQ

>member
-11 GNMDCLKQAVF
+11 GNMECLKQAIF

-41 NNFSDDEIVE
+41 SNFTNDEIIE
-51 AIKFCHLY
+51 AIKLCHLY

-70 VKNDEVPSFLEQVEF
+70 VKNDEVDSFLNQVEF

-144 MSLEEID
+144 MSLEEIN

-188 GECAGSCRLPYSL
+188 GECAGSCRLPY
-201 RYQGNTLISNKYLLS
+201 TLKHNGKILANNKYLLS
-216 TKELNTANNFKKLL
+216 TKELNTSTNFKELL
-230 NSSILC
+230 ESNISC

-250 FITRFYRNLIDNYDQ
+250 FITRFYRNLIDNYEQ
-265 INIEESNNQL
+265 TNIKKANSEL

-283 TAGHL
+283 TTGHL
-288 FDCKN
+288 FNCTEEEL
-293 IMNTKSPNHIGLEI
+293 MNTKSPNHIGLQI
-307 GKTLEVTN
+307 GKVIEVTK
-315 DKIKIKLTKPINQQD
+315 DKIKIKLDKPLNQQD

-347 DKNNKLVNTASNICY
+347 NKNKKLVNTATDICY
-362 VDNKIGLTENDIVC
+362 IDNKVGLTENDIVC
-376 KTLDYNLNNSLKE
+376 KTIDYNLNKSLKE
-389 LPKKKIQVSITVD
+389 LPSRKIPVTITVE
-402 AHIGKELSIQVI
+402 AHINKNLSIELI
-414 DDQENKVSLKGN
+414 DDQNNKISLQGN
-426 VVEKA
+426 IVEKA
-431 KTEPI
+431 RTEAI
-436 SIERVQQQVSKLGNT
+436 TQERIKQQASKLGNT
-451 PYVCQKIYLNCDE
+451 PFECKNVHLKCDE
-464 NIFISIKELNDIRRT
+464 EIFISIKELNDIRRS
-479 AIEKLTTVRQSCQV
+479 AVEKLFKKRQNCKVKFESKNV
-493 NFKSSPITFKKLETN
+493 EFKKLQTEKM
-508 QSNPSIVAVVKTE
+508 SPGIVAIVKTE
-521 EQLLECLA
+521 EQLLTCLS
-529 NNVETIYTEV
+529 NNIERIYTEV
-539 SDLYNKY
+539 KPLYEKY
-546 KKYSNVHYKS
+546 KCKQTVFYKS
-556 KRCQISQVNNVYNNS
+556 KRCQLELKDNVYNS
-571 IVSDYF
+571 SLVSDYF
-577 DFSKYENLAGDYGLN
+577 DFSKYEELSGDYGLN
-592 VYNIYTAYYLFSM
+592 VYNIYTAYYLHKL
-605 GLKSITISVE
+605 GIQAVTLSVE
-615 LSQEEVESFIR
+615 LSQLEIEQFIR
-626 LYETTFKEKA
+626 LYESTFKEKST
-636 NFQMLCYGT
+636 FQMLCYGT

-655 LNITKDDYNYSLS
+655 LNINKDDYDYCLT
-668 DIKNRVFPVF
+668 DIKSRVFPVF
-678 YDGCLTHVMNFE
+678 YDGVLTHVMNFE
-690 QRKESLSQFL
+690 QRKEKLSPYL

-710 HLETKNEVY
+710 HQETKDEVY
-719 SIIKKYQHKNTI
+719 SIIKKYQ

>member
-11 GNMDCLKQAVF
+11 GNMECLKQAIF

-41 NNFSDDEIVE
+41 SNFTNDEIIE
-51 AIKFCHLY
+51 AIKLCHLY

-70 VKNDEVPSFLEQVEF
+70 VKNDEVDSFLNQVEF

-144 MSLEEID
+144 MSLEEIN

-188 GECAGSCRLPYSL
+188 GECAGSCRLPY
-201 RYQGNTLISNKYLLS
+201 TLKHNGKILANNKYLLS
-216 TKELNTANNFKKLL
+216 TKELNTSTNFKELL
-230 NSSILC
+230 ESNISC

-250 FITRFYRNLIDNYDQ
+250 FITRFYRNLIDNYEQ
-265 INIEESNNQL
+265 TNIKKANSEL

-283 TAGHL
+283 TTGHL
-288 FDCKN
+288 FNCTEEEL
-293 IMNTKSPNHIGLEI
+293 MNTKSPNHIGLQI
-307 GKTLEVTN
+307 GNVIEVTK
-315 DKIKIKLTKPINQQD
+315 DKIKIKLDKPLNQQD

-347 DKNNKLVNTASNICY
+347 NKNKKLVNTATDICY
-362 VDNKIGLTENDIVC
+362 IDNKIGLTENDIVC
-376 KTLDYNLNNSLKE
+376 KTIDYNLNKSLKE
-389 LPKKKIQVSITVD
+389 LPSRKIPVTITVE
-402 AHIGKELSIQVI
+402 AHINKNLSIELI
-414 DDQENKVSLKGN
+414 DDQNNKISLQGN
-426 VVEKA
+426 IVEKA
-431 KTEPI
+431 RTEAI
-436 SIERVQQQVSKLGNT
+436 TQERIKQQASKLGNT
-451 PYVCQKIYLNCDE
+451 PFECKNVHLKCDE
-464 NIFISIKELNDIRRT
+464 EIFISIKELNDIRRS
-479 AIEKLTTVRQSCQV
+479 AVEKLIKKRQNCKVKFESKNV
-493 NFKSSPITFKKLETN
+493 EFKKLQTEKM
-508 QSNPSIVAVVKTE
+508 SPGIVAIVKTE
-521 EQLLECLA
+521 EQLLTCLS
-529 NNVETIYTEV
+529 NNIERIYTEV
-539 SDLYNKY
+539 KPLYEKY
-546 KKYSNVHYKS
+546 KCKQTVFYKS
-556 KRCQISQVNNVYNNS
+556 KRCQLELKDNVYNS
-571 IVSDYF
+571 SLVSDYF
-577 DFSKYENLAGDYGLN
+577 DFSKYEELSGDYGLN
-592 VYNIYTAYYLFSM
+592 VYNIYTAYYLHKL
-605 GLKSITISVE
+605 GIQAVTLSVE
-615 LSQEEVESFIR
+615 LSQLEIEQFIR
-626 LYETTFKEKA
+626 LYESTFKEKST
-636 NFQMLCYGT
+636 FQMLCYGT

-655 LNITKDDYNYSLS
+655 LNINKDDYDYCLT
-668 DIKNRVFPVF
+668 DIKSRVFPVF
-678 YDGCLTHVMNFE
+678 YDGVLTHVMNFE
-690 QRKESLSQFL
+690 QRREKLSSYL

-710 HLETKNEVY
+710 HQETKDEVY
-719 SIIKKYQHKNTI
+719 SIIKKYQ

>member
-11 GNMDCLKQAVF
+11 GNMECLKQAIF

-41 NNFSDDEIVE
+41 SNFTNDEIIE
-51 AIKFCHLY
+51 AIKLCHLY

-70 VKNDEVPSFLEQVEF
+70 VKNDEVDSFLDQVEF

-144 MSLEEID
+144 MSLEEIN

-188 GECAGSCRLPYSL
+188 GECAGSCRLPY
-201 RYQGNTLISNKYLLS
+201 TLKHNGKILANNKYLLS
-216 TKELNTANNFKKLL
+216 TKELNTSTNFKELL
-230 NSSILC
+230 ESNILC

-250 FITRFYRNLIDNYDQ
+250 FITRFYRNLIDNYEQ
-265 INIEESNNQL
+265 TNIKEANSQL

-283 TAGHL
+283 TTGHL
-288 FDCKN
+288 FNCTEEEL
-293 IMNTKSPNHIGLEI
+293 MNTKSPNHIGLQI
-307 GKTLEVTN
+307 GKVIEVTKN
-315 DKIKIKLTKPINQQD
+315 KIKIKLDKPLNQQD

-347 DKNNKLVNTASNICY
+347 NKNKKLVNTASDICY
-362 VDNKIGLTENDIVC
+362 IDNKIGLTENDIVC
-376 KTLDYNLNNSLKE
+376 KTIDYNLNKTLKE
-389 LPKKKIQVSITVD
+389 LPSRKIPVTITVE
-402 AHIGKELSIQVI
+402 AHINKNLSIELI
-414 DDQENKVSLKGN
+414 DDQNNKISLQGN
-426 VVEKA
+426 IVEKA
-431 KTEPI
+431 RTEAI
-436 SIERVQQQVSKLGNT
+436 TQERIKQQASKLGNT
-451 PYVCQKIYLNCDE
+451 PFECRKVYLKCDGE
-464 NIFISIKELNDIRRT
+464 IFISIKELNDIRRS
-479 AIEKLTTVRQSCQV
+479 AVEKLIQKRQNCKVKFESKNV
-493 NFKSSPITFKKLETN
+493 EFKKLQTKKM
-508 QSNPSIVAVVKTE
+508 SPGTIAIVKTE
-521 EQLLECLA
+521 EQLLTCLS
-529 NNVETIYTEV
+529 NNIERIYTEEKP
-539 SDLYNKY
+539 LYEKY
-546 KKYSNVHYKS
+546 KCKQNIFYKS
-556 KRCQISQVNNVYNNS
+556 KRCQLELKDNVYNS
-571 IVSDYF
+571 SLVSDYF
-577 DFSKYENLAGDYGLN
+577 DFSKYEDLFGDYGLN
-592 VYNIYTAYYLFSM
+592 VYNIYTAYYLYKL
-605 GLKSITISVE
+605 GLQAVTISVE
-615 LSQEEVESFIR
+615 LSQLEIEQFIR
-626 LYETTFKEKA
+626 LYESTFKEKST
-636 NFQMLCYGT
+636 FQMLCYGT

-655 LNITKDDYNYSLS
+655 LNINKGDYDYCLT
-668 DIKNRVFPVF
+668 DIKSRVFPVF
-678 YDGCLTHVMNFE
+678 YDGTLTHVMNFE
-690 QRKESLSQFL
+690 QRKEKISSYL

-710 HLETKNEVY
+710 HQETEDEVY
-719 SIIKKYQHKNTI
+719 SIIKKYQ

>member
-11 GNMDCLKQAVF
+11 GNMECLKQAIF

-41 NNFSDDEIVE
+41 SNFTNDEIIE
-51 AIKFCHLY
+51 AIKLCHLY

-70 VKNDEVPSFLEQVEF
+70 VKNDEVDSFLNQVEF

-144 MSLEEID
+144 MSLEEIN

-188 GECAGSCRLPYSL
+188 GECAGSCRLPY
-201 RYQGNTLISNKYLLS
+201 TLKHNGKILANNKYLLS
-216 TKELNTANNFKKLL
+216 TKELNTSTNFKELL
-230 NSSILC
+230 ESNISC

-250 FITRFYRNLIDNYDQ
+250 FITRFYRNLIDNYEQ
-265 INIEESNNQL
+265 TNIKKANSEL

-283 TAGHL
+283 TTGHL
-288 FDCKN
+288 FNCTEEEL
-293 IMNTKSPNHIGLEI
+293 MNTKSPNHIGLQI
-307 GKTLEVTN
+307 GKVIEVTK
-315 DKIKIKLTKPINQQD
+315 DKIKMQLDKPLNQQD

-347 DKNNKLVNTASNICY
+347 NKNKKLVNTATDICY
-362 VDNKIGLTENDIVC
+362 IDNKIGLTENDIVC
-376 KTLDYNLNNSLKE
+376 KTIDYNLNKSLKE
-389 LPKKKIQVSITVD
+389 LPSRKIPVTITVE
-402 AHIGKELSIQVI
+402 AHINKNLSIELI
-414 DDQENKVSLKGN
+414 DDQNNKISLQGN
-426 VVEKA
+426 IVEKA
-431 KTEPI
+431 RTEAI
-436 SIERVQQQVSKLGNT
+436 TQERIKQQASKLGNT
-451 PYVCQKIYLNCDE
+451 PFECKNVHLKCDE
-464 NIFISIKELNDIRRT
+464 EIFISIKELNDIRRS
-479 AIEKLTTVRQSCQV
+479 AVEKLIKKRQNCKVKFESKNV
-493 NFKSSPITFKKLETN
+493 EFKKLQTEKM
-508 QSNPSIVAVVKTE
+508 SPGIVAVVKTE
-521 EQLLECLA
+521 EQLLTCLS
-529 NNVETIYTEV
+529 NNIERIYTEV
-539 SDLYNKY
+539 KPLYEKY
-546 KKYSNVHYKS
+546 KCKQTVFYKS
-556 KRCQISQVNNVYNNS
+556 KRCQLELKDNVYNS
-571 IVSDYF
+571 SLVSDYF
-577 DFSKYENLAGDYGLN
+577 DFSKYEELSGDYGLN
-592 VYNIYTAYYLFSM
+592 VYNIYTAYYLHKL
-605 GLKSITISVE
+605 GIQAVTLSVE
-615 LSQEEVESFIR
+615 LSQLEIEQFIR
-626 LYETTFKEKA
+626 LYESTFKEKST
-636 NFQMLCYGT
+636 FQMLCYGT

-655 LNITKDDYNYSLS
+655 LNINKDDYDYCLT
-668 DIKNRVFPVF
+668 DIKSRVFPVF
-678 YDGCLTHVMNFE
+678 YDGVLTHVMNFE
-690 QRKESLSQFL
+690 QRREKLSSYL

-710 HLETKNEVY
+710 HQETKDEVY
-719 SIIKKYQHKNTI
+719 SIIKKYQ

>member
-11 GNMDCLKQAVF
+11 GNMECLKQAIF

-41 NNFSDDEIVE
+41 SNFTNDEIIE
-51 AIKFCHLY
+51 AIKLCHLY

-70 VKNDEVPSFLEQVEF
+70 VKNDEVDLFLNQVEF

-144 MSLEEID
+144 MSLEEIN

-188 GECAGSCRLPYSL
+188 GECAGSCRLPY
-201 RYQGNTLISNKYLLS
+201 TLKHNGKILANNKYLYLLS
-216 TKELNTANNFKKLL
+216 TKELNTSTNFKELL
-230 NSSILC
+230 ESNILC

-250 FITRFYRNLIDNYDQ
+250 FITRFYRNLIDNYEQ
-265 INIEESNNQL
+265 TNIKKANSEL

-283 TAGHL
+283 TTGHL
-288 FDCKN
+288 FNCTEEEL
-293 IMNTKSPNHIGLEI
+293 MNTKSPNHIGLQI
-307 GKTLEVTN
+307 GKVIEVTK
-315 DKIKIKLTKPINQQD
+315 DKIKIKLDKPLNQQD

-347 DKNNKLVNTASNICY
+347 NKNKKLVNTATDICY
-362 VDNKIGLTENDIVC
+362 IDNKIGLTENDIVC
-376 KTLDYNLNNSLKE
+376 KTIDYNLNKSLKE
-389 LPKKKIQVSITVD
+389 LPSRKIPVTITVE
-402 AHIGKELSIQVI
+402 AHINKNLSIELI
-414 DDQENKVSLKGN
+414 DDQNNKISLQGN
-426 VVEKA
+426 IVEKA
-431 KTEPI
+431 RTEAI
-436 SIERVQQQVSKLGNT
+436 TQERIKQQASKLGNT
-451 PYVCQKIYLNCDE
+451 PFECQNVHLKCDE
-464 NIFISIKELNDIRRT
+464 EIFISIKELNDIRRS
-479 AIEKLTTVRQSCQV
+479 AVEKLIKKRQNCKVKFESKNV
-493 NFKSSPITFKKLETN
+493 EFKKLQTEKM
-508 QSNPSIVAVVKTE
+508 SPGIVAIVKTE
-521 EQLLECLA
+521 EQLLTCLS
-529 NNVETIYTEV
+529 NNIERIYTEV
-539 SDLYNKY
+539 KPLYEKY
-546 KKYSNVHYKS
+546 KCKQTVFYKS
-556 KRCQISQVNNVYNNS
+556 KRCQLELKDNVYNS
-571 IVSDYF
+571 SLVSDYF
-577 DFSKYENLAGDYGLN
+577 DFSKYEDLFGDYGLN
-592 VYNIYTAYYLFSM
+592 VYNIYTAYYLHKL
-605 GLKSITISVE
+605 GIQAVTLSVE
-615 LSQEEVESFIR
+615 LSQLEIEQFIR
-626 LYETTFKEKA
+626 LYETTFKEKST
-636 NFQMLCYGT
+636 FQMLCYGT

-655 LNITKDDYNYSLS
+655 LNINKDDYDYCLT
-668 DIKNRVFPVF
+668 DIKSRVFPVF
-678 YDGCLTHVMNFE
+678 YDGVLTHVMNFE
-690 QRKESLSQFL
+690 QRKEKLSPYL

-710 HLETKNEVY
+710 HQETKDEVY
-719 SIIKKYQHKNTI
+719 SIIKKYQ

>member
-11 GNMDCLKQAVF
+11 GNMECLKQAIF

-41 NNFSDDEIVE
+41 SNFTNDEIIE
-51 AIKFCHLY
+51 AIKLCHLY

-70 VKNDEVPSFLEQVEF
+70 VKNDEVDSFLNQVEF

-144 MSLEEID
+144 MSLEEIN

-188 GECAGSCRLPYSL
+188 GECAGSCRLPY
-201 RYQGNTLISNKYLLS
+201 TLKHNGKILANNKYLLS
-216 TKELNTANNFKKLL
+216 TKELNTSTNFKELL
-230 NSSILC
+230 ESNISC

-250 FITRFYRNLIDNYDQ
+250 FITRFYRNLIDNYEQ
-265 INIEESNNQL
+265 TNIKKANSEL

-283 TAGHL
+283 TTGHL
-288 FDCKN
+288 FNCTEEEL
-293 IMNTKSPNHIGLEI
+293 MNTKSPNHIGLQI
-307 GKTLEVTN
+307 GKVIEVTK
-315 DKIKIKLTKPINQQD
+315 DKIKIKLDKPLNQQD

-347 DKNNKLVNTASNICY
+347 NKNKKLVNTATDICY
-362 VDNKIGLTENDIVC
+362 IDNKIGLTENDIVC
-376 KTLDYNLNNSLKE
+376 KTIDYNLNKSLKE
-389 LPKKKIQVSITVD
+389 LPSRKIPVTITVE
-402 AHIGKELSIQVI
+402 AHINKNLSIELI
-414 DDQENKVSLKGN
+414 DDQNNKISLQGN
-426 VVEKA
+426 IVEKA
-431 KTEPI
+431 RTEAI
-436 SIERVQQQVSKLGNT
+436 TQERIKQQASKLGNT
-451 PYVCQKIYLNCDE
+451 PFECKNVHLKCDE
-464 NIFISIKELNDIRRT
+464 EIFISIKELNDIRRS
-479 AIEKLTTVRQSCQV
+479 AVEKLIKKRQNCKVKFESKNV
-493 NFKSSPITFKKLETN
+493 EFKKLQTEKM
-508 QSNPSIVAVVKTE
+508 SPGIVAIVKTE
-521 EQLLECLA
+521 EQLLTCLS
-529 NNVETIYTEV
+529 NNIERIYTEV
-539 SDLYNKY
+539 KPLYEKY
-546 KKYSNVHYKS
+546 KCKQTVFYKS
-556 KRCQISQVNNVYNNS
+556 KRCQLELKDNVYNS
-571 IVSDYF
+571 SLVSDYF
-577 DFSKYENLAGDYGLN
+577 DFSKYEELSGDYGLN
-592 VYNIYTAYYLFSM
+592 VYNIYTAYYLHKL
-605 GLKSITISVE
+605 GIQAVTLSVE
-615 LSQEEVESFIR
+615 LSQLEIEQFIR
-626 LYETTFKEKA
+626 LYESTFKEKST
-636 NFQMLCYGT
+636 FQMLCYGT

-655 LNITKDDYNYSLS
+655 LNINKDDFDYRLT
-668 DIKNRVFPVF
+668 DIKSRVFPVF
-678 YDGCLTHVMNFE
+678 YDGVLTHVMNFE
-690 QRKESLSQFL
+690 QRREKLSSYL

-710 HLETKNEVY
+710 HQETKDEVY
-719 SIIKKYQHKNTI
+719 SIIKKYQ

>member
-11 GNMDCLKQAVF
+11 GNMECLKQAIF

-41 NNFSDDEIVE
+41 SNFTNDEIIE
-51 AIKFCHLY
+51 AIKLCHLY

-70 VKNDEVPSFLEQVEF
+70 VKNDEVDLFLDQVEF

-144 MSLEEID
+144 MSLEEIN

-188 GECAGSCRLPYSL
+188 GECAGSCRLPY
-201 RYQGNTLISNKYLLS
+201 TLKHNGKILANNKYLLS
-216 TKELNTANNFKKLL
+216 TKELNTSTNFKKLL
-230 NSSILC
+230 ESNILC

-250 FITRFYRNLIDNYDQ
+250 FITRFYRNLIDNYEQ
-265 INIEESNNQL
+265 INIKEANSEL

-283 TAGHL
+283 TTGHL
-288 FDCKN
+288 FNCTGEEL
-293 IMNTKSPNHIGLEI
+293 MNTKSPNHIGLQI
-307 GKTLEVTN
+307 GKVIEVTK
-315 DKIKIKLTKPINQQD
+315 DKIKIKLDKPLNQQD

-347 DKNNKLVNTASNICY
+347 NKNKKLVNTASDICY
-362 VDNKIGLTENDIVC
+362 IDNKIGLTENDIVC
-376 KTLDYNLNNSLKE
+376 KTIDYNLNKSLKE
-389 LPKKKIQVSITVD
+389 LPSRKIPVTITVE
-402 AHIGKELSIQVI
+402 AHINKNLSIELI
-414 DDQENKVSLKGN
+414 DDQNNKISLQGN
-426 VVEKA
+426 IVEKA
-431 KTEPI
+431 RTEAI
-436 SIERVQQQVSKLGNT
+436 TQERIKQQASKLGNT
-451 PYVCQKIYLNCDE
+451 PFECQNVHLKCDE
-464 NIFISIKELNDIRRT
+464 EIFISIKELNDIRRN
-479 AIEKLTTVRQSCQV
+479 AVEELIQKRENCKVKFESENV
-493 NFKSSPITFKKLETN
+493 EFKKLQTKKM
-508 QSNPSIVAVVKTE
+508 SPGIVAIVKTE
-521 EQLLECLA
+521 EQLLTCLS
-529 NNVETIYTEV
+529 NNIERIYTEV
-539 SDLYNKY
+539 KPLYEKY
-546 KKYSNVHYKS
+546 KCKQNVFYKS
-556 KRCQISQVNNVYNNS
+556 KRCQLELKDNVYNS
-571 IVSDYF
+571 SLVSDYF
-577 DFSKYENLAGDYGLN
+577 DFSKYEDLFGDYGLN
-592 VYNIYTAYYLFSM
+592 VYNIYTAYYLHKL
-605 GLKSITISVE
+605 GIQAVTLSVE
-615 LSQEEVESFIR
+615 LSQLEIEQFIR
-626 LYETTFKEKA
+626 LYESTFKEKST
-636 NFQMLCYGT
+636 FQMLCYGT

-655 LNITKDDYNYSLS
+655 LNINKDDYDYCLT
-668 DIKNRVFPVF
+668 DIKSRVFHVF
-678 YDGCLTHVMNFE
+678 YDGVLTHVMNFE
-690 QRKESLSQFL
+690 QRKEKLSPYL

-710 HLETKNEVY
+710 HQETKDEVY
-719 SIIKKYQHKNTI
+719 SIIKKYQ